1 MGIQNRDGA
10 LYFATG
16 VDNTGLYSGR
26 REAIGII
33 KAMAGE
39 ITSFDVFG
47 GIGISAGIAFAQA
60 AKGAY
65 DFEKQFQQSMKEV
78 ATLSSGI
85 KGSLTDYMNQVVEV
99 TREVPILAND
109 AAKALYQIV
118 SAGHD
123 GADGMK
129 ILEVSAKAAIG
140 GVTDT
145 ATAADGITTLLNAYK
160 LDVSQAEKISD
171 QLFTTVKL
179 CKTSFGELGQS
190 IAQAAPVAAAYGVE
204 IDQVLAA
211 VATLTKQGTPTA
223 QAMTQIRA
231 SIIAVSK
238 VLGDGAFDNR
248 TYQEALAEVAKQAG
262 GSESKLRELVPEVEA
277 VNAVLG
283 LTGINVKEAAGHL
296 KEMQN
301 ATGAAEEAFKEMA
314 SSAQNQLQLLQNNVT
329 AFLRPMGESILK
341 EVSGIASAF
350 NEAFA
355 SGDVEKSMKT
365 LGDLIVAVTSA
376 FVGYKGSLLAVNAAK
391 KIHASLIEMAR
402 YEMVLYRK
410 AVEAGTISEN
420 VLTAA
425 QVKQVATRK
434 AMITT
439 IKLHTAALKRNIAA
453 LATNPYVLAA
463 AAAAALGYAIYQV
476 ATAETAAEKATR
488 KYNEEQKRFLET
500 LDDRKQK
507 IEDLLRTI
515 QNETETEYA
524 QIKAYEE
531 LQKLSPA
538 LTNAYK
544 REELAILGT
553 AEAQKI
559 LNKERDNS
567 NYEHAVEQVA
577 KYKRLIENLSEVNDW
592 NDVDLFTRQEH
603 PTGSISDALKQD
615 LESLEK
621 WKKVLD
627 EYNRRKKEAEENS
640 KPIEVKLS
648 AAQTDLNQIQKEF
661 DKAKK
666 KLDEEQ
672 AKLEDNPFYVIPF
685 HIQIEV
691 DNLDSKLK
699 KTKDLIATLLGG
711 GEAESKAEPKN
722 YDFWDKQKKEADKVL
737 KSIDSSQKK
746 LMDAGNFTGI
756 DGSVVESYK
765 KNSDLLKEAEKELS
779 VYGSKQEDK
788 AEKLRQD
795 TEKYKQLLDK
805 NKREQS
811 RAEIDAQN
819 DVDQSIIDAMETGS
833 AKTLAQRKLNHKK
846 EIEAIRCEAE
856 DRKQQLIDAAKAEF
870 EANPANAKKSF
881 NINDF
886 LKDKSVQG
894 KFSQINEQADRKE
907 RSSNIMYNRGDDFSS
922 LLDEYQDYTDKRLA
936 IEKKYNDD
944 IMVLRKQREQAEKD
958 GNTSQ
963 VEQIDRSIAQA
974 TKEKGKSLMGLDYD
988 KLKESPEYVRAFE
1001 NLKET
1006 SSETLNSLLTQLESA
1021 KQTAAEVLS
1030 PDQLREYTTT
1040 IQDIMNELD
1049 ERNPFQALADRKQE
1063 LAEAEAELAEAKK
1076 NLDTVNSGGKVLTGT
1091 SLNKDTGKIEKTY
1104 LTSAEALEK
1113 YNKAKDKTVKAD
1125 AKVQTAEKKVDDVM
1139 GELFDSIKG
1148 VGNAI
1153 GGEAGEIINLIGDI
1167 GQFAL
1172 MAMDGVKTASETAST
1187 AVQTVEKA
1195 SVILAI
1201 ISAAIQIATKIASL
1215 FKSTDYMA
1223 EFRKEMEQLNYELEL
1238 AKLNA
1243 EISTD
1248 KNSIF
1253 GDDLWGNAIKNV
1265 DLAREA
1271 LDRYN
1276 GTLDKIKNRKIFTDF
1291 AGATAEAMGLK
1302 NTYKSLGDSI
1312 ANMQVK
1318 IQHKT
1323 WFRSAKYSSLKDAVP
1338 ELFNADGTVNQDAL
1352 EKFIGSDTFGK
1363 LSQENQQYLQEMSDY
1378 WKAYQ
1383 EAVEKVRDYLTDI
1396 FGELGGT
1403 LTDTLVDSWA
1413 NGTDAATAY
1422 YDSVS
1427 EMLESLGKQMI
1438 YSTIFGD
1445 IFEKAQQ
1452 KMLAVTQNADLS
1464 ADEKFKEYI
1473 KLLGGMTDEVL
1484 GKQGDFNALL
1494 EAYQQM
1500 AKDKGFDIFKPDDES
1515 EEKGVSGKL
1524 EAAMTEGTASELV
1537 GLWNMTA
1544 MDIRVLLNLSS
1555 EHFSECRRSWDITY
1569 SIWEETQKIASNTE
1583 RTANNTD
1590 GLVEKLEDGLKSVKD
1605 ELSEIRKNTKNNN
1618 SSRG

>member
-1 MGIQNRDGA
+1 MGIQNKEGA

-16 VDNTGLYSGR
+16 VDNTGLYSGK

-60 AKGAY
+60 AKGVY

-85 KGSLTDYMNQVVEV
+85 KGSLTDFMNQVIDV
-99 TREVPILAND
+99 TREVPVLANN

-129 ILEVSAKAAIG
+129 ILEAAAKAAIG
-140 GVTDT
+140 GVTET
-145 ATAADGITTLLNAYK
+145 AISADAITTILNAYK
-160 LDVSQAEKISD
+160 MDASKAQEVSD
-171 QLFTTVKL
+171 QLFTTVRL
-179 CKTSFGELGQS
+179 GKTDFGQLGTS
-190 IAQAAPVAAAYGVE
+190 IAQAAPIAASFG
-204 IDQVLAA
+204 IDIREVLAA
-211 VATLTKQGTPTA
+211 VASITKQGVPTA
-223 QAMTQIRA
+223 EAMTKIRA
-231 SIIAVSK
+231 AILGTANQ
-238 VLGDGAFDNR
+238 LGDAAFKGR
-248 TYQEALAEVAKQAG
+248 TFQEALQLIYDKAG
-262 GSESKLRELVPEVEA
+262 GSTMKMKELLGTDEA
-277 VNAVLG
+277 LQAALMV
-283 LTGINVKEAAGHL
+283 TG
-296 KEMQN
+296 QN
-301 ATGAAEEAFKEMA
+301 AQSAAKDLEEVGNSAGAAEAAFKEMA
-314 SSAQNQLQLLQNNVT
+314 SSAQNQVLLLQNNIV
-329 AFLRPMGESILK
+329 AALRPMGETILK
-341 EVSGIASAF
+341 EVSEIASSF
-350 NEAFA
+350 NEAFNNGNIQEA
-355 SGDVEKSMKT
+355 MKT
-365 LGDLIVAVTSA
+365 LGSLIVTVTSA
-376 FVGYKGSLLAVNAAK
+376 FVGYKGSILAVNTAKQAYAAITSIINK
-391 KIHASLIEMAR
+391 QRTIEIGKLTLSQGFYDA
-402 YEMVLYRK
+402 ESA
-410 AVEAGTISEN
+410 AVVKNTSSRIL
-420 VLTAA
+420 LT
-425 QVKQVATRK
+425 K
-434 AMITT
+434 
-439 IKLHTAALKRNIAA
+439 ALKAQFIAQ
-453 LATNPYVLAA
+453 LKSTSVMLSNPYVLAA

-559 LNKERDNS
+559 LNKEIERV
-567 NYEHAVEQVA
+567 NYEHIISEIDRVTKSMRTYQQQSGLNGNALENKSYYQSLKKELEQ
-577 KYKRLIENLSEVNDW
+577 YKN
-592 NDVDLFTRQEH
+592 
-603 PTGSISDALKQD
+603 A
-615 LESLEK
+615 
-621 WKKVLD
+621 LD
-627 EYNRRKKEAEENS
+627 EYNRIKKEAEENS

-672 AKLEDNPFYVIPF
+672 AKLKENPFYVIPF

-711 GEAESKAEPKN
+711 SEAESKAEPKN

-765 KNSDLLKEAEKELS
+765 KNSNLLKEAEKELS

-805 NKREQS
+805 NKRDQS

-819 DVDQSIIDAMETGS
+819 DVNQSVIDSMEIGS
-833 AKTLAQRKLNHKK
+833 AKIIAQRNLNHKK
-846 EIEAIRCEAE
+846 EIEAIHREAE

-881 NINDF
+881 NTIGF
-886 LKDKSVQG
+886 LKDKSVQE
-894 KFSQINEQADRKE
+894 KFSQIDEQAGRKE
-907 RSSNIMYNRGDDFSS
+907 RASNIIYNRGDDFTS

-944 IMVLRKQREQAEKD
+944 IAILRKLREQAEKD
-958 GNTSQ
+958 GNVSQ
-963 VEQIDRSIAQA
+963 LEQIDRSIAQA
-974 TKEKGKSLMGLDYD
+974 NKEKGKSLMGLDYD
-988 KLKESPEYVRAFE
+988 KLKESPEYIRAFE

-1006 SSETLNSLLTQLESA
+1006 SSETLNSLLAQLENA

-1030 PDQLREYTTT
+1030 PDQLREYTST

-1049 ERNPFQALADRKQE
+1049 ERNPFQALTDRKKE

-1076 NLDTVNSGGKVLTGT
+1076 NLDTVNSGGRVITGT

-1125 AKVQTAEKKVDDVM
+1125 AKVNEAERKVDDVM
-1139 GELFDSIKG
+1139 GELFDSIKNLG
-1148 VGNAI
+1148 SAI
-1153 GGEAGEIINLIGDI
+1153 GGEAGEIIGVIGDI

-1172 MAMDGVKTASETAST
+1172 MAMHGVESASETAST
-1187 AVQTVEKA
+1187 AIQTVEKA

-1215 FKSTDYMA
+1215 FNSTDHMA
-1223 EFRKEMEQLNYELEL
+1223 EFRKEMTKLNYELEL

-1253 GDDLWGNAIKNV
+1253 GDDLWGNAVKNV
-1265 DLAREA
+1265 NLAQEA
-1271 LDRYN
+1271 LEKYN
-1276 GTLDKIKNRKIFTDF
+1276 GTLDRISNRKKYTGLTALMAEVHGIKNSYD
-1291 AGATAEAMGLK
+1291 
-1302 NTYKSLGDSI
+1302 SLGDSI
-1312 ANMQVK
+1312 ADMQVK
-1318 IQHKT
+1318 VQHKT

-1352 EKFIGSDTFGK
+1352 EKFIGSDTFKK
-1363 LSQENQQYLQEMSDY
+1363 LSEENQKYLQEMSDY
-1378 WKAYQ
+1378 WKAYE
-1383 EAVEKVRDYLTDI
+1383 EAVDQVKDYLTDI
-1396 FGELGGT
+1396 FGDLGNT
-1403 LTDTLVDSWA
+1403 MSDALVDA
-1413 NGTDAATAY
+1413 FKNGTDAAKAFT
-1422 YDSVS
+1422 DSVS
-1427 EMLESLGKQMI
+1427 DMLETLAKQMI
-1438 YSTIFGD
+1438 YSVTLAPLI
-1445 IFEKAQQ
+1445 EQAQEQ
-1452 KMLAVTQNADLS
+1452 MLSVMKNGDLS
-1464 ADEKFKEYI
+1464 DEQKFNNYI
-1473 KLLGGMTDEVL
+1473 SILDGLTSGVL
-1484 GKQGDFNALL
+1484 GQQDAYNALL
-1494 EAYQQM
+1494 KKYQEM
-1500 AKDKGFDIFKPDDES
+1500 ASNQGLNIFKPDDES

>member
-33 KAMAGE
+33 KAMTSE
-39 ITSFDVFG
+39 ITSFDIFG

-85 KGSLTDYMNQVVEV
+85 KGSLTDFMNQVIEV

-123 GADGMK
+123 GAAGME
-129 ILEVSAKAAIG
+129 ILKVSAKAAIG
-140 GVTDT
+140 GVTAT
-145 ATAADGITTLLNAYK
+145 ATAADAITTILNAYK
-160 LDVSQAEKISD
+160 MDASKAKEVSD
-171 QLFTTVKL
+171 QLFTTVRL
-179 CKTSFGELGQS
+179 GKTDFGQLGTS
-190 IAQAAPVAAAYGVE
+190 IAQAAPIAASFG
-204 IDQVLAA
+204 IDIREVLAA
-211 VATLTKQGTPTA
+211 VASITKQGVPTA
-223 QAMTQIRA
+223 EAMTKIRA
-231 SIIAVSK
+231 AILGTANQ
-238 VLGDGAFDNR
+238 LGDAAFKGR
-248 TYQEALAEVAKQAG
+248 TFQEALQLIYDKAG
-262 GSESKLRELVPEVEA
+262 GSTMKMKELLGTDEA
-277 VNAVLG
+277 LQAALMV
-283 LTGINVKEAAGHL
+283 TG
-296 KEMQN
+296 QN
-301 ATGAAEEAFKEMA
+301 AQSAAKDLEEVGNSAGAAEAAFQEMA
-314 SSAQNQLQLLQNNVT
+314 SSAQNQLQLLQNNIT
-329 AFLRPMGESILK
+329 AFLRPMGETILK
-341 EVSGIASAF
+341 EISEIASSF
-350 NEAFA
+350 NEAFNN
-355 SGDVEKSMKT
+355 GDVQASMKT
-365 LGDLIVAVTSA
+365 LGSLIVTVTSA
-376 FVGYKGSLLAVNAAK
+376 FIGYKGSILAVSTAKQAYAAVTSIINK
-391 KIHASLIEMAR
+391 QRTIEIGKLTLSQGFYDA
-402 YEMVLYRK
+402 ESA
-410 AVEAGTISEN
+410 AVVKNTSSRIL
-420 VLTAA
+420 LT
-425 QVKQVATRK
+425 K
-434 AMITT
+434 
-439 IKLHTAALKRNIAA
+439 ALKAQFIAQLKSA
-453 LATNPYVLAA
+453 SAMLTNPYVLAA

-515 QNETETEYA
+515 QDETQTEYA

-559 LNKERDNS
+559 LNKEIERV
-567 NYEHAVEQVA
+567 NYEHIISEIDRVTKSMRTYQQQSGLSGNALENKSYYQSLKKELEQ
-577 KYKRLIENLSEVNDW
+577 YKND
-592 NDVDLFTRQEH
+592 
-603 PTGSISDALKQD
+603 
-615 LESLEK
+615 
-621 WKKVLD
+621 LD
-627 EYNRRKKEAEENS
+627 EYNRIKKEAEENA
-640 KPIEVKLS
+640 KPVKVKLFE
-648 AAQTDLNQIQKEF
+648 AQTDLNQIQKEF

-672 AKLEDNPFYVIPF
+672 SKLKENPFYVIPF

-756 DGSVVESYK
+756 DDSVVESYK
-765 KNSDLLKEAEKELS
+765 KNSNLLKEAEKELS

-846 EIEAIRCEAE
+846 EIEAIRREAE

-894 KFSQINEQADRKE
+894 KFSQIDEQADRKE

-1063 LAEAEAELAEAKK
+1063 LAEAEAELAETKK

-1091 SLNKDTGKIEKTY
+1091 SLNKDTGKIERTY

-1153 GGEAGEIINLIGDI
+1153 GGEAGEIINLIVDI

-1253 GDDLWGNAIKNV
+1253 GDDLWGNAVKNV
-1265 DLAREA
+1265 NLAQEA
-1271 LDRYN
+1271 LEKYN
-1276 GTLDKIKNRKIFTDF
+1276 GTLDRISNRKKYTGLTALMAEVNGIKNSYD
-1291 AGATAEAMGLK
+1291 
-1302 NTYKSLGDSI
+1302 SLGDSI
-1312 ANMQVK
+1312 ADMQVK
-1318 IQHKT
+1318 VQHKT

-1352 EKFIGSDTFGK
+1352 EKFIGSDTFKK
-1363 LSQENQQYLQEMSDY
+1363 LSEENQKYLQEMSDY
-1378 WKAYQ
+1378 WKAYE
-1383 EAVEKVRDYLTDI
+1383 EAVDQVKDYLTDI
-1396 FGELGGT
+1396 FGDLGNT
-1403 LTDTLVDSWA
+1403 MSDALVDA
-1413 NGTDAATAY
+1413 FKNGTDAAKAFT
-1422 YDSVS
+1422 DSVS
-1427 EMLESLGKQMI
+1427 DMLETLAKQMI
-1438 YSTIFGD
+1438 YSVTLTPLI
-1445 IFEKAQQ
+1445 EQAQEQ
-1452 KMLAVTQNADLS
+1452 MLSVMKNGDLS
-1464 ADEKFKEYI
+1464 DEQKFNNYI
-1473 KLLGGMTDEVL
+1473 SILDGLTSGVL
-1484 GKQGDFNALL
+1484 GQQDAYNALL
-1494 EAYQQM
+1494 KKYQEM
-1500 AKDKGFDIFKPDDES
+1500 ASNQGLDIFKPDDES

>member
-1 MGIQNRDGA
+1 MGIQNKDGA

-16 VDNTGLYSGR
+16 VDNTGLYSGK

-65 DFEKQFQQSMKEV
+65 DFEKLFQQSMKEV

-85 KGSLTDYMNQVVEV
+85 KGSLTDFMNQVVDV
-99 TREVPILAND
+99 TREVPVLANN

-129 ILEVSAKAAIG
+129 ILEASAKAAIG
-140 GVTDT
+140 GVTET
-145 ATAADGITTLLNAYK
+145 ATAADAITTILNAYK
-160 LDVSQAEKISD
+160 MDASKAQEVSD
-171 QLFTTVKL
+171 QLFTTVRL
-179 CKTSFGELGQS
+179 GKTDFGQLGTS
-190 IAQAAPVAAAYGVE
+190 IAQAAPIAASFG
-204 IDQVLAA
+204 IDIREVLAA
-211 VATLTKQGTPTA
+211 VASITKQGVPTA
-223 QAMTQIRA
+223 EAMTKIRA
-231 SIIAVSK
+231 AILGTANQ
-238 VLGDGAFDNR
+238 LGDAAFKGR
-248 TYQEALAEVAKQAG
+248 TFQEALQLIYDKAG
-262 GSESKLRELVPEVEA
+262 GSTMKMKELLGTDEA
-277 VNAVLG
+277 LQAALMV
-283 LTGINVKEAAGHL
+283 TG
-296 KEMQN
+296 QN
-301 ATGAAEEAFKEMA
+301 AQSAAKDLEEVGNSAGAAEAAFKEMA
-314 SSAQNQLQLLQNNVT
+314 SSAQNQVQLLQNNIV
-329 AFLRPMGESILK
+329 AALRPMGETILK
-341 EVSGIASAF
+341 EVSEIASSF
-350 NEAFA
+350 NEAFNN
-355 SGDVEKSMKT
+355 GDVQESMKT
-365 LGDLIVAVTSA
+365 LGDLIVIVTSA
-376 FVGYKGSLLAVNAAK
+376 LVGYKGSIIAVNAMK
-391 KIHASLIEMAR
+391 KIHVSLIEMTR
-402 YEMVLYRK
+402 YEMLLYRK

-425 QVKQVATRK
+425 QVKQMATRK

-439 IKLHTAALKRNIAA
+439 IKLHTATLKRNIAA

-559 LNKERDNS
+559 LNKEIERV
-567 NYEHAVEQVA
+567 NYEHIISEIDRVTKSMRTYQQQSGLNGNALENKSYYQSLKKELEQ
-577 KYKRLIENLSEVNDW
+577 YKN
-592 NDVDLFTRQEH
+592 
-603 PTGSISDALKQD
+603 A
-615 LESLEK
+615 
-621 WKKVLD
+621 LD
-627 EYNRRKKEAEENS
+627 EYNRIKKEAEENS

-672 AKLEDNPFYVIPF
+672 AKLKENPFYVIPF

-711 GEAESKAEPKN
+711 SEAESKAEPKN

-746 LMDAGNFTGI
+746 LMDTGNFTGI

-765 KNSDLLKEAEKELS
+765 KNSNLLKEAEKELS

-805 NKREQS
+805 NKRDQS

-819 DVDQSIIDAMETGS
+819 DVNQSVIDSMEIGS
-833 AKTLAQRKLNHKK
+833 AKIIAQRNLNHKK
-846 EIEAIRCEAE
+846 EIEAIHREAE

-881 NINDF
+881 NTIGF
-886 LKDKSVQG
+886 LKDKSVQE
-894 KFSQINEQADRKE
+894 KFSQIDEQAGRKE
-907 RSSNIMYNRGDDFSS
+907 RASNIIYNRGDDFTS

-944 IMVLRKQREQAEKD
+944 IAILRKLREQAEKD
-958 GNTSQ
+958 DNVSQ
-963 VEQIDRSIAQA
+963 LEQIDRSIAQA
-974 TKEKGKSLMGLDYD
+974 NKEKGKSLMGLDYD
-988 KLKESPEYVRAFE
+988 KLKESPEYIRAFE

-1006 SSETLNSLLTQLESA
+1006 SSETLNSLLAQLENA

-1030 PDQLREYTTT
+1030 PDQLREYTST

-1049 ERNPFQALADRKQE
+1049 ERNPFQALTDRKKE

-1076 NLDTVNSGGKVLTGT
+1076 NLDTVNSGGRVITGT

-1125 AKVQTAEKKVDDVM
+1125 AKVHEAERKVDDVM
-1139 GELFDSIKG
+1139 GELFDSIKNLG
-1148 VGNAI
+1148 SAI
-1153 GGEAGEIINLIGDI
+1153 GGEAGEIIGVIGDI

-1172 MAMDGVKTASETAST
+1172 MAMHGVESASETAST
-1187 AVQTVEKA
+1187 AIQTVEKA

-1215 FKSTDYMA
+1215 FNSTDHMA
-1223 EFRKEMEQLNYELEL
+1223 EFRKEMTKLNYELEL

-1253 GDDLWGNAIKNV
+1253 GDDLWGNAVKNV
-1265 DLAREA
+1265 NLAQEA
-1271 LDRYN
+1271 LEKYN
-1276 GTLDKIKNRKIFTDF
+1276 GTLDRISNRTKYTGLTALMAEVHGIKNSYD
-1291 AGATAEAMGLK
+1291 
-1302 NTYKSLGDSI
+1302 SLGDSI
-1312 ANMQVK
+1312 ADMQVK
-1318 IQHKT
+1318 VQHKT

-1352 EKFIGSDTFGK
+1352 EKFIGSDTFKK
-1363 LSQENQQYLQEMSDY
+1363 LSEENQKYLQEMSDY
-1378 WKAYQ
+1378 WKAYE
-1383 EAVEKVRDYLTDI
+1383 EAVDQVKDYLTDI
-1396 FGELGGT
+1396 FGDLGNT
-1403 LTDTLVDSWA
+1403 MSDALVDA
-1413 NGTDAATAY
+1413 FKNGTDAAKAFT
-1422 YDSVS
+1422 DSVS
-1427 EMLESLGKQMI
+1427 DMLETLAKQMI
-1438 YSTIFGD
+1438 YSVTLAPLI
-1445 IFEKAQQ
+1445 EQAQEQ
-1452 KMLAVTQNADLS
+1452 MLSVMKNGDLS
-1464 ADEKFKEYI
+1464 DEQKFNNYI
-1473 KLLGGMTDEVL
+1473 SILDGLTSGVL
-1484 GKQGDFNALL
+1484 GQQDAYNALL
-1494 EAYQQM
+1494 KKYQEM
-1500 AKDKGFDIFKPDDES
+1500 ASNQGLDIFKPDDES

>member
-85 KGSLTDYMNQVVEV
+85 KGSLTDYMNQVMEV

-145 ATAADGITTLLNAYK
+145 VTAADGITTLLNAYK

-179 CKTSFGELGQS
+179 GKTSFGELGQS

-515 QNETETEYA
+515 QNETETEYT

-559 LNKERDNS
+559 LNKEIERA
-567 NYEHAVEQVA
+567 NYEHIISEIDRVTKSMRTYQQQSGLSGNALENKSYYQSLRKELEQ
-577 KYKRLIENLSEVNDW
+577 YKND
-592 NDVDLFTRQEH
+592 
-603 PTGSISDALKQD
+603 
-615 LESLEK
+615 
-621 WKKVLD
+621 LD
-627 EYNRRKKEAEENS
+627 EYNRIKKEAEENA
-640 KPIEVKLS
+640 KPVKVKLFE
-648 AAQTDLNQIQKEF
+648 AQTDLNQIQKEF

-1276 GTLDKIKNRKIFTDF
+1276 GTLDKIKNRKIFTGF

-1413 NGTDAATAY
+1413 NGTDAAAAY

>member
-1 MGIQNRDGA
+1 MGIQNKEGA

-16 VDNTGLYSGR
+16 VDNTGLYSGK

-85 KGSLTDYMNQVVEV
+85 KGSLTDFMNQVIDV
-99 TREVPILAND
+99 TREVPVLANN

-129 ILEVSAKAAIG
+129 ILEAAAKAAIG
-140 GVTDT
+140 GVTET
-145 ATAADGITTLLNAYK
+145 AISADAITTILNAYK
-160 LDVSQAEKISD
+160 MDASKAQEVSD
-171 QLFTTVKL
+171 QLFTTVRL
-179 CKTSFGELGQS
+179 GKTDFGQLGTS
-190 IAQAAPVAAAYGVE
+190 IAQAAPIAASFG
-204 IDQVLAA
+204 IDIREVLAA
-211 VATLTKQGTPTA
+211 VASITKQGVPTA
-223 QAMTQIRA
+223 EAMTKIRA
-231 SIIAVSK
+231 AILGTANQ
-238 VLGDGAFDNR
+238 LGDAAFKGR
-248 TYQEALAEVAKQAG
+248 TFQEALQLIYDKAG
-262 GSESKLRELVPEVEA
+262 GSTMKMKELLGTDEA
-277 VNAVLG
+277 LQAALMV
-283 LTGINVKEAAGHL
+283 TG
-296 KEMQN
+296 QN
-301 ATGAAEEAFKEMA
+301 AQSAAKDLEEVGNSAGAAEAAFKEMA
-314 SSAQNQLQLLQNNVT
+314 SSAQNQVQLLQNNIV
-329 AFLRPMGESILK
+329 AALRPMGETILK
-341 EVSGIASAF
+341 EVSEIASSF
-350 NEAFA
+350 NEAFNN
-355 SGDVEKSMKT
+355 GDVQESMKT
-365 LGDLIVAVTSA
+365 LGNLIVIVTSA
-376 FVGYKGSLLAVNAAK
+376 LVGYKGSIIAVNAMK
-391 KIHASLIEMAR
+391 KIHVSLIEMTR
-402 YEMVLYRK
+402 YEMLLYRK

-425 QVKQVATRK
+425 QVKQMATRK
-434 AMITT
+434 AMVTT

-453 LATNPYVLAA
+453 LATNPYILAA

-507 IEDLLRTI
+507 IEYLLRTI

-615 LESLEK
+615 MESLEK

-627 EYNRRKKEAEENS
+627 EYNRIKKEAEENS

-672 AKLEDNPFYVIPF
+672 AKLKENPFYVIPF

-765 KNSDLLKEAEKELS
+765 KNSNLLKEAEKELS

-805 NKREQS
+805 NKRDQS

-819 DVDQSIIDAMETGS
+819 DVNQSVIDSMEIGS
-833 AKTLAQRKLNHKK
+833 AKIIAQRNLNHKK
-846 EIEAIRCEAE
+846 EIEAIHREAE

-881 NINDF
+881 NTIGF
-886 LKDKSVQG
+886 LKDKSVQE
-894 KFSQINEQADRKE
+894 KFSQIDEQAGRKE
-907 RSSNIMYNRGDDFSS
+907 RASNIIYNRGDDFTS

-944 IMVLRKQREQAEKD
+944 IAILRKLREQAEKD
-958 GNTSQ
+958 GNVSQ

-974 TKEKGKSLMGLDYD
+974 NEEKGKSLMGLDYD
-988 KLKESPEYVRAFE
+988 KLKESPEYIRAFE

-1006 SSETLNSLLTQLESA
+1006 SSETLNSLLAQLENA

-1030 PDQLREYTTT
+1030 PDQLREYTST

-1049 ERNPFQALADRKQE
+1049 ERNPFQALTDRKKE

-1076 NLDTVNSGGKVLTGT
+1076 NLDTVNSGGRVITGT

-1125 AKVQTAEKKVDDVM
+1125 AKVHEAERKVDDVM
-1139 GELFDSIKG
+1139 GELFDSIKNLG
-1148 VGNAI
+1148 SAI
-1153 GGEAGEIINLIGDI
+1153 GGEAGEIIGVIGDI

-1172 MAMDGVKTASETAST
+1172 MAMHGVESASETAST
-1187 AVQTVEKA
+1187 AIQTVEKA

-1215 FKSTDYMA
+1215 FNSTDHMA
-1223 EFRKEMEQLNYELEL
+1223 EFRKEMTKLNYELEL

-1253 GDDLWGNAIKNV
+1253 GDDLWGNAVKNV
-1265 DLAREA
+1265 NLAQEA
-1271 LDRYN
+1271 LEKYN
-1276 GTLDKIKNRKIFTDF
+1276 GTLDRISNRKKYTGLTALMAEVKGIKNSYD
-1291 AGATAEAMGLK
+1291 
-1302 NTYKSLGDSI
+1302 SLGASI
-1312 ANMQVK
+1312 ADMQVK
-1318 IQHKT
+1318 VQHKT
-1323 WFRSAKYSSLKDAVP
+1323 WFRSAKYSSLKDSVP
-1338 ELFNADGTVNQDAL
+1338 ELFNADGTVNQTAL

-1363 LSQENQQYLQEMSDY
+1363 LSEENQKYLQEMSDY
-1378 WKAYQ
+1378 WKTYE
-1383 EAVEKVRDYLTDI
+1383 EAVDQVKDYLTDI
-1396 FGELGGT
+1396 FGDLGNT
-1403 LTDTLVDSWA
+1403 MSDALVDA
-1413 NGTDAATAY
+1413 FKNGTDAAKAFT
-1422 YDSVS
+1422 DSVS
-1427 EMLESLGKQMI
+1427 DMLETLAKQMI
-1438 YSTIFGD
+1438 YSVTLAPLI
-1445 IFEKAQQ
+1445 EQAQEQ
-1452 KMLAVTQNADLS
+1452 MLGVMKNGDLS
-1464 ADEKFKEYI
+1464 DEQKFNNYI
-1473 KLLGGMTDEVL
+1473 SILDGLTSGVL
-1484 GKQGDFNALL
+1484 GQQDAYNALL
-1494 EAYQQM
+1494 KKYQEM
-1500 AKDKGFDIFKPDDES
+1500 ASNQGLDIFKPDDES
-1515 EEKGVSGKL
+1515 EENGVSGKL

-1544 MDIRVLLNLSS
+1544 MDIRALLNLSS

>member
-1 MGIQNRDGA
+1 MGIQNKDGA

-16 VDNTGLYSGR
+16 VDNTGLYSGK

-85 KGSLTDYMNQVVEV
+85 KGSLTDFMNQVIDV
-99 TREVPILAND
+99 TREVPVLANN

-129 ILEVSAKAAIG
+129 ILEAAAKAAIG
-140 GVTDT
+140 GVTET
-145 ATAADGITTLLNAYK
+145 AISADAITTILNAYK
-160 LDVSQAEKISD
+160 MDASKAQEVSD
-171 QLFTTVKL
+171 QLFTTVRL
-179 CKTSFGELGQS
+179 GKTDFGQLGTS
-190 IAQAAPVAAAYGVE
+190 IAQAAPIAASFGIDIRE
-204 IDQVLAA
+204 ILAA
-211 VATLTKQGTPTA
+211 VASITKQGVPTA
-223 QAMTQIRA
+223 EAMTKIRA
-231 SIIAVSK
+231 AILGTANQ
-238 VLGDGAFDNR
+238 LGDAAFKGR
-248 TYQEALAEVAKQAG
+248 TFQEALQLIYDKAG
-262 GSESKLRELVPEVEA
+262 GSTMKMKELLGTDEA
-277 VNAVLG
+277 LQAALMV
-283 LTGINVKEAAGHL
+283 TG
-296 KEMQN
+296 QN
-301 ATGAAEEAFKEMA
+301 AQSAAKDLEEVGNSAGAAEAAFQEMA
-314 SSAQNQLQLLQNNVT
+314 SSAQNQLQLLQNNIT
-329 AFLRPMGESILK
+329 AFLRPMGETILK
-341 EVSGIASAF
+341 EISEIASSF
-350 NEAFA
+350 NEAFNN
-355 SGDVEKSMKT
+355 GDVQASMKT
-365 LGDLIVAVTSA
+365 LGSLIVTVTSA
-376 FVGYKGSLLAVNAAK
+376 FIGYKGSILAVSTAKQAYAAVTSIINK
-391 KIHASLIEMAR
+391 QRTIEIGKLTLSQGFYDA
-402 YEMVLYRK
+402 ESA
-410 AVEAGTISEN
+410 AVVKNTSSRIL
-420 VLTAA
+420 LT
-425 QVKQVATRK
+425 K
-434 AMITT
+434 
-439 IKLHTAALKRNIAA
+439 ALKAQFIAQLKSA
-453 LATNPYVLAA
+453 SAMLTNPYVLAA

-515 QNETETEYA
+515 QDETQTEYA

-559 LNKERDNS
+559 LNKEIERV
-567 NYEHAVEQVA
+567 NYEHIISEIDRVTKSMRTYQQQSGLSGNALENKSYYQSLKKELEQ
-577 KYKRLIENLSEVNDW
+577 YKND
-592 NDVDLFTRQEH
+592 
-603 PTGSISDALKQD
+603 
-615 LESLEK
+615 
-621 WKKVLD
+621 LD
-627 EYNRRKKEAEENS
+627 EYNRIKKEAEENA
-640 KPIEVKLS
+640 KPVKVKLFE
-648 AAQTDLNQIQKEF
+648 AQTDLNQIQKEF

-672 AKLEDNPFYVIPF
+672 SKLKENPFYVIPF

-765 KNSDLLKEAEKELS
+765 KNSNLLKEAEKELS

-795 TEKYKQLLDK
+795 TEKYKQLLDN
-805 NKREQS
+805 NKRDQS
-811 RAEIDAQN
+811 RAEVDAQN

-846 EIEAIRCEAE
+846 EIEAIRREAE

-881 NINDF
+881 NINDL

-894 KFSQINEQADRKE
+894 KFSQIDEQADRKE

-1253 GDDLWGNAIKNV
+1253 GDDLWGNAVKNV
-1265 DLAREA
+1265 NLAQEA
-1271 LDRYN
+1271 LEKYN
-1276 GTLDKIKNRKIFTDF
+1276 GTLDRISNRKKYTGLTALMAEVNGIKNSYD
-1291 AGATAEAMGLK
+1291 
-1302 NTYKSLGDSI
+1302 SLGESI
-1312 ANMQVK
+1312 ADMQVK
-1318 IQHKT
+1318 VQHKT

-1352 EKFIGSDTFGK
+1352 EKFIGSDTFKK
-1363 LSQENQQYLQEMSDY
+1363 LSEENQKYLQEMSDY
-1378 WKAYQ
+1378 WKAYE
-1383 EAVEKVRDYLTDI
+1383 EAVDQVKDYLTDI
-1396 FGELGGT
+1396 FGELGNT
-1403 LTDTLVDSWA
+1403 MSDALVDA
-1413 NGTDAATAY
+1413 FKNGTDAAKAFT
-1422 YDSVS
+1422 DSVS
-1427 EMLESLGKQMI
+1427 DMLETLAKQMI
-1438 YSTIFGD
+1438 YSVTLAPLI
-1445 IFEKAQQ
+1445 EQAQEQ
-1452 KMLAVTQNADLS
+1452 MLSVMKNSDLS
-1464 ADEKFKEYI
+1464 DEQKFNNYI
-1473 KLLGGMTDEVL
+1473 SILDGLTSGVL
-1484 GKQGDFNALL
+1484 GQQDAYNALL
-1494 EAYQQM
+1494 KKYQEM
-1500 AKDKGFDIFKPDDES
+1500 ASNKGLDIFKPDDES

>member
-1 MGIQNRDGA
+1 MGIQNKDGA

-16 VDNTGLYSGR
+16 VDNTGLYSGK

-85 KGSLTDYMNQVVEV
+85 KGSLTDFMNQVIDV
-99 TREVPILAND
+99 TREVPVLANN

-129 ILEVSAKAAIG
+129 ILEAAAKAAIG
-140 GVTDT
+140 GVTET
-145 ATAADGITTLLNAYK
+145 AISADAITTILNAYK
-160 LDVSQAEKISD
+160 MDASKAQEVSD
-171 QLFTTVKL
+171 QLFTTVRL
-179 CKTSFGELGQS
+179 GKTDFGQLGTS
-190 IAQAAPVAAAYGVE
+190 IAQAAPIAASFGIDIRE
-204 IDQVLAA
+204 ILAA
-211 VATLTKQGTPTA
+211 VASITKQGVPTA
-223 QAMTQIRA
+223 EAMTKIRA
-231 SIIAVSK
+231 AILGTANQ
-238 VLGDGAFDNR
+238 LGDAAFKGR
-248 TYQEALAEVAKQAG
+248 TFQEALQLIYDKAG
-262 GSESKLRELVPEVEA
+262 GSTMKMKELLGTDEA
-277 VNAVLG
+277 LQAALMV
-283 LTGINVKEAAGHL
+283 TG
-296 KEMQN
+296 QN
-301 ATGAAEEAFKEMA
+301 AQSAAKDLEEVGNSAGAAEAAFQEMA
-314 SSAQNQLQLLQNNVT
+314 SSAQNQLQLLQNNIT
-329 AFLRPMGESILK
+329 AFLRPMGETILK
-341 EVSGIASAF
+341 EISEIASSF
-350 NEAFA
+350 NEAFNN
-355 SGDVEKSMKT
+355 GDVQASMKT
-365 LGDLIVAVTSA
+365 LGSLIVTVTSA
-376 FVGYKGSLLAVNAAK
+376 FIGYKGSILAVSTAKQAYAAVTSIINK
-391 KIHASLIEMAR
+391 QRTIEIGKLTLSQGFYDA
-402 YEMVLYRK
+402 ESA
-410 AVEAGTISEN
+410 AVVKNTSSRIL
-420 VLTAA
+420 LT
-425 QVKQVATRK
+425 K
-434 AMITT
+434 
-439 IKLHTAALKRNIAA
+439 ALKAQFIAQLKSA
-453 LATNPYVLAA
+453 SAMLTNPYVLAA

-515 QNETETEYA
+515 QDETQTEYA

-559 LNKERDNS
+559 LNKEIERV
-567 NYEHAVEQVA
+567 NYEHIISEIDRVTKSMRTYQQQSGLSGNALENKSYYQSLKKELEQ
-577 KYKRLIENLSEVNDW
+577 YKND
-592 NDVDLFTRQEH
+592 
-603 PTGSISDALKQD
+603 
-615 LESLEK
+615 
-621 WKKVLD
+621 LD
-627 EYNRRKKEAEENS
+627 EYNRIKKEAEENA
-640 KPIEVKLS
+640 KPVKVKLFE
-648 AAQTDLNQIQKEF
+648 AQTDLNQIQKEF

-672 AKLEDNPFYVIPF
+672 SKLKENPFYVIPF

-765 KNSDLLKEAEKELS
+765 KNSNLLKEAEKELS

-795 TEKYKQLLDK
+795 TEKYKQLLDN
-805 NKREQS
+805 NKRDQS
-811 RAEIDAQN
+811 RAEVDAQN

-846 EIEAIRCEAE
+846 EIEAIRREAE

-881 NINDF
+881 NINDL

-894 KFSQINEQADRKE
+894 KFSQIDEQADRKE

-1253 GDDLWGNAIKNV
+1253 GDDLWGNAVKNV

-1276 GTLDKIKNRKIFTDF
+1276 GTLDKIKNRKIFTGF

-1427 EMLESLGKQMI
+1427 EMLENLGKQMI

>member
-1 MGIQNRDGA
+1 MGIQNKDGA

-16 VDNTGLYSGR
+16 VDNTGLYSGK

-85 KGSLTDYMNQVVEV
+85 KGSLTDFMNQVIDV
-99 TREVPILAND
+99 TREVPVLANN

-129 ILEVSAKAAIG
+129 ILEAAAKAAIG
-140 GVTDT
+140 GVTET
-145 ATAADGITTLLNAYK
+145 AISADAITTILNAYK
-160 LDVSQAEKISD
+160 MDASKAQEVSD
-171 QLFTTVKL
+171 QLFTTVRL
-179 CKTSFGELGQS
+179 GKTDFGQQGTS
-190 IAQAAPVAAAYGVE
+190 IAQAAPIAASFGIDIRE
-204 IDQVLAA
+204 ILAA
-211 VATLTKQGTPTA
+211 VASITKQGVPTA
-223 QAMTQIRA
+223 EAMTKIRA
-231 SIIAVSK
+231 AILGTANQ
-238 VLGDGAFDNR
+238 LGDAAFKGR
-248 TYQEALAEVAKQAG
+248 TFQEALQLIYDKAG
-262 GSESKLRELVPEVEA
+262 GSTMKMKELLGTDEA
-277 VNAVLG
+277 LQAALMV
-283 LTGINVKEAAGHL
+283 TG
-296 KEMQN
+296 QN
-301 ATGAAEEAFKEMA
+301 AQSAAKDLEEVGNSAGAAEAAFQEMA
-314 SSAQNQLQLLQNNVT
+314 SSAQNQLQLLQNNIT
-329 AFLRPMGESILK
+329 AFLRPMGETILK
-341 EVSGIASAF
+341 EISEIASSF
-350 NEAFA
+350 NEAFNN
-355 SGDVEKSMKT
+355 GDVQASMKT
-365 LGDLIVAVTSA
+365 LGSLIVTVTSA
-376 FVGYKGSLLAVNAAK
+376 FIGYKGSILAVSTAKQAYAAVTSIINK
-391 KIHASLIEMAR
+391 QRTIEIGKLTLSQGFYDA
-402 YEMVLYRK
+402 ESA
-410 AVEAGTISEN
+410 AVVKNTSSRIL
-420 VLTAA
+420 LT
-425 QVKQVATRK
+425 K
-434 AMITT
+434 
-439 IKLHTAALKRNIAA
+439 ALKAQFIAQLKSA
-453 LATNPYVLAA
+453 SAMLTNPYVLAA

-515 QNETETEYA
+515 QDETQTEYA

-559 LNKERDNS
+559 LNKEIERI
-567 NYEHAVEQVA
+567 NYEHIISEIDRVTKSMRTYQQQSGLSGNALENKSYYQSLKKELEQ
-577 KYKRLIENLSEVNDW
+577 YKND
-592 NDVDLFTRQEH
+592 
-603 PTGSISDALKQD
+603 
-615 LESLEK
+615 
-621 WKKVLD
+621 LD
-627 EYNRRKKEAEENS
+627 EYNRIKKEAEENA
-640 KPIEVKLS
+640 KPVKVKLFE
-648 AAQTDLNQIQKEF
+648 AQTDLNQIQKEF

-672 AKLEDNPFYVIPF
+672 AKLKENPFYVIPF

-699 KTKDLIATLLGG
+699 KTKDLIATLLG

-765 KNSDLLKEAEKELS
+765 KNSNLLKEAEKELS

-788 AEKLRQD
+788 AEKLRQE
-795 TEKYKQLLDK
+795 TEKYKQLLDN
-805 NKREQS
+805 NKRDQS
-811 RAEIDAQN
+811 RAEVDAQN
-819 DVDQSIIDAMETGS
+819 EVDQSIIDAMETGS

-846 EIEAIRCEAE
+846 EIEAIRREAE

-894 KFSQINEQADRKE
+894 KFSQIDEQADRKE

-1276 GTLDKIKNRKIFTDF
+1276 GTLDRISNRKKYTGLTALMAEVNGIKNSYD
-1291 AGATAEAMGLK
+1291 
-1302 NTYKSLGDSI
+1302 SLGESI
-1312 ANMQVK
+1312 ADMQVK
-1318 IQHKT
+1318 VQHKT

-1352 EKFIGSDTFGK
+1352 EKFIGSDTFKK
-1363 LSQENQQYLQEMSDY
+1363 LSEENQKYLQEMSDY
-1378 WKAYQ
+1378 WKAYE
-1383 EAVEKVRDYLTDI
+1383 EAVDQVKDYLTDI
-1396 FGELGGT
+1396 FGELGNT
-1403 LTDTLVDSWA
+1403 MSDALVDA
-1413 NGTDAATAY
+1413 FKNGTDAAKAFT
-1422 YDSVS
+1422 DSVS
-1427 EMLESLGKQMI
+1427 DMLETLAKQMI
-1438 YSTIFGD
+1438 YSVTLAPLI
-1445 IFEKAQQ
+1445 EQAQEQ
-1452 KMLAVTQNADLS
+1452 MLSVMKNSDLS
-1464 ADEKFKEYI
+1464 DEQKFNNYI
-1473 KLLGGMTDEVL
+1473 SILDGLTSGVL
-1484 GKQGDFNALL
+1484 GQQDAYNALL
-1494 EAYQQM
+1494 KKYQEM
-1500 AKDKGFDIFKPDDES
+1500 ASNKGLDIFKPDDES

>member
-1 MGIQNRDGA
+1 MGIQNKEGA

-16 VDNTGLYSGR
+16 VDNTGLYSGK

-85 KGSLTDYMNQVVEV
+85 KGSLTDFMNQVIDV
-99 TREVPILAND
+99 TREVPVLANN

-129 ILEVSAKAAIG
+129 ILEAAAKAAIG
-140 GVTDT
+140 GVTET
-145 ATAADGITTLLNAYK
+145 AISADAITTILNAYK
-160 LDVSQAEKISD
+160 MDASKAQEVSD
-171 QLFTTVKL
+171 QLFTTVRL
-179 CKTSFGELGQS
+179 GKTDFGQLGTS
-190 IAQAAPVAAAYGVE
+190 IAQAAPIAASFG
-204 IDQVLAA
+204 IDIREVLAA
-211 VATLTKQGTPTA
+211 VASITKQGVPTA
-223 QAMTQIRA
+223 EAMTKIRA
-231 SIIAVSK
+231 AILGTANQ
-238 VLGDGAFDNR
+238 LGDAAFKGR
-248 TYQEALAEVAKQAG
+248 TFQEALQLIYDKAG
-262 GSESKLRELVPEVEA
+262 GSTMKMKELLGTDEA
-277 VNAVLG
+277 LQAALMV
-283 LTGINVKEAAGHL
+283 TG
-296 KEMQN
+296 QN
-301 ATGAAEEAFKEMA
+301 AQSAAKDLEEVGNSAGAAEAAFKEMA
-314 SSAQNQLQLLQNNVT
+314 SSAQNQVQLLQNNIV
-329 AFLRPMGESILK
+329 AALRPMGETILK
-341 EVSGIASAF
+341 EVSEIASSFNKAF
-350 NEAFA
+350 DNGNVQEA
-355 SGDVEKSMKT
+355 MKT
-365 LGDLIVAVTSA
+365 LGSLIVTVTSA
-376 FVGYKGSLLAVNAAK
+376 FVGYKGSILAVSTAKQAYAAITSIINK
-391 KIHASLIEMAR
+391 QRTIEIGKLTLSQGFYDA
-402 YEMVLYRK
+402 ESA
-410 AVEAGTISEN
+410 AVVKNTSSRIL
-420 VLTAA
+420 LT
-425 QVKQVATRK
+425 K
-434 AMITT
+434 
-439 IKLHTAALKRNIAA
+439 ALKAQFIAQLKSTSA
-453 LATNPYVLAA
+453 MLTNPYVLAA

-559 LNKERDNS
+559 LNKEIERL
-567 NYEHAVEQVA
+567 NYEHIITEIDRITKSMRTYQQQSGLSGNALDNKSYYQSLKKELEQ
-577 KYKRLIENLSEVNDW
+577 YKSKL
-592 NDVDLFTRQEH
+592 
-603 PTGSISDALKQD
+603 A
-615 LESLEK
+615 
-621 WKKVLD
+621 
-627 EYNRRKKEAEENS
+627 EYNRIKKEAEENS

-672 AKLEDNPFYVIPF
+672 AKLKENPFYVIPF

-765 KNSDLLKEAEKELS
+765 KNSNLLKEAEKELS

-805 NKREQS
+805 NKRDQS

-819 DVDQSIIDAMETGS
+819 DVNQSVIDSMEIGS
-833 AKTLAQRKLNHKK
+833 AKIIAQRNLNHKK
-846 EIEAIRCEAE
+846 EIEAIHREAE

-881 NINDF
+881 NTIGF
-886 LKDKSVQG
+886 LKDKSVQE
-894 KFSQINEQADRKE
+894 KFSQIDEQAGRKE
-907 RSSNIMYNRGDDFSS
+907 RASNIIYNRGDDFTS

-944 IMVLRKQREQAEKD
+944 IAILRKLREQAEKD
-958 GNTSQ
+958 SNVSQ

-974 TKEKGKSLMGLDYD
+974 NKEKGKSLMGLDYD
-988 KLKESPEYVRAFE
+988 KLKESPEYIRAFE

-1006 SSETLNSLLTQLESA
+1006 SSETLNSLLAQLENA

-1030 PDQLREYTTT
+1030 PDQLREYTST

-1049 ERNPFQALADRKQE
+1049 ERNPFQALTDRKKE

-1076 NLDTVNSGGKVLTGT
+1076 NLDTVNSGGRVITGT

-1125 AKVQTAEKKVDDVM
+1125 AKVHEAERKVDDVM
-1139 GELFDSIKG
+1139 GELFDSIKNLG
-1148 VGNAI
+1148 SAI
-1153 GGEAGEIINLIGDI
+1153 GGEAGEIIGVIGDI

-1172 MAMDGVKTASETAST
+1172 MAMHGVESASETAST
-1187 AVQTVEKA
+1187 AIQTVEKA

-1215 FKSTDYMA
+1215 FNSTDHMA
-1223 EFRKEMEQLNYELEL
+1223 EFRKEMAKLNYELEL

-1253 GDDLWGNAIKNV
+1253 GDDLWGNAVKNV
-1265 DLAREA
+1265 NLAQEA
-1271 LDRYN
+1271 LEKYN
-1276 GTLDKIKNRKIFTDF
+1276 GTLDRISNRKKYTGLTALMAEVKGIKNSYD
-1291 AGATAEAMGLK
+1291 
-1302 NTYKSLGDSI
+1302 SLGASI
-1312 ANMQVK
+1312 ADMQVK
-1318 IQHKT
+1318 VQHKT
-1323 WFRSAKYSSLKDAVP
+1323 WFRSAKYSSLKDSVP
-1338 ELFNADGTVNQDAL
+1338 ELFNADGTVNQTAL

-1363 LSQENQQYLQEMSDY
+1363 LSEENQKYLQEMSDY
-1378 WKAYQ
+1378 WKTYE
-1383 EAVEKVRDYLTDI
+1383 EAVDQVKDYLTDI
-1396 FGELGGT
+1396 FGDLGNT
-1403 LTDTLVDSWA
+1403 MSDALVDA
-1413 NGTDAATAY
+1413 FKNGTDAAKAFT
-1422 YDSVS
+1422 DSVS
-1427 EMLESLGKQMI
+1427 DMLETLAKQMI
-1438 YSTIFGD
+1438 YSVTLAPLI
-1445 IFEKAQQ
+1445 EQAQ
-1452 KMLAVTQNADLS
+1452 
-1464 ADEKFKEYI
+1464 E
-1473 KLLGGMTDEVL
+1473 
-1484 GKQGDFNALL
+1484 
-1494 EAYQQM
+1494 
-1500 AKDKGFDIFKPDDES
+1500 
-1515 EEKGVSGKL
+1515 
-1524 EAAMTEGTASELV
+1524 
-1537 GLWNMTA
+1537 
-1544 MDIRVLLNLSS
+1544 
-1555 EHFSECRRSWDITY
+1555 
-1569 SIWEETQKIASNTE
+1569 
-1583 RTANNTD
+1583 
-1590 GLVEKLEDGLKSVKD
+1590 
-1605 ELSEIRKNTKNNN
+1605 
-1618 SSRG
+1618 

>member
-33 KAMAGE
+33 KAMTSE
-39 ITSFDVFG
+39 ITSFDIFG

-85 KGSLTDYMNQVVEV
+85 KGSLTDFMNQVIEV

-123 GADGMK
+123 GAAGME
-129 ILEVSAKAAIG
+129 ILKVSAKAAIG
-140 GVTDT
+140 GVTAT
-145 ATAADGITTLLNAYK
+145 ATAADAITTILNAYK
-160 LDVSQAEKISD
+160 MDASKAKEVSD
-171 QLFTTVKL
+171 QLFTTVRL
-179 CKTSFGELGQS
+179 GKTDFGQLGTS
-190 IAQAAPVAAAYGVE
+190 IAQAAPIAASFG
-204 IDQVLAA
+204 IDIREVLAA
-211 VATLTKQGTPTA
+211 VASITKQGVPTA
-223 QAMTQIRA
+223 EAMTKIRA
-231 SIIAVSK
+231 AILGTANQ
-238 VLGDGAFDNR
+238 LGDAAFKGR
-248 TYQEALAEVAKQAG
+248 TFQEALQLIYDKAG
-262 GSESKLRELVPEVEA
+262 GSTMKMKELLGTDEA
-277 VNAVLG
+277 LQAALMV
-283 LTGINVKEAAGHL
+283 TG
-296 KEMQN
+296 QN
-301 ATGAAEEAFKEMA
+301 AQSAAKDLEEVGNSAGAAEAAFQEMA
-314 SSAQNQLQLLQNNVT
+314 SSAQNQLQLLQNNIT
-329 AFLRPMGESILK
+329 AFLRPMGETILK
-341 EVSGIASAF
+341 EISEIASSF
-350 NEAFA
+350 NEAFNN
-355 SGDVEKSMKT
+355 GDVQASMKT
-365 LGDLIVAVTSA
+365 LGSLIVTVTSA
-376 FVGYKGSLLAVNAAK
+376 FIGYKGSILAVSTAKQAYAAVTSIINK
-391 KIHASLIEMAR
+391 QRTIEIGKLTLSQGFYDA
-402 YEMVLYRK
+402 ESA
-410 AVEAGTISEN
+410 AVVKNTSSRIL
-420 VLTAA
+420 LT
-425 QVKQVATRK
+425 K
-434 AMITT
+434 
-439 IKLHTAALKRNIAA
+439 ALKAQFIAQLKSA
-453 LATNPYVLAA
+453 SAMLTNPYVLAA

-515 QNETETEYA
+515 QDETQTEYA

-672 AKLEDNPFYVIPF
+672 SKLKENPFYVIPF

-765 KNSDLLKEAEKELS
+765 KNSNLLKEAEKELS

-846 EIEAIRCEAE
+846 EIEAIRREAE

-894 KFSQINEQADRKE
+894 KFSQIDEQADRKE

-1253 GDDLWGNAIKNV
+1253 GDDLWGNAVKNV
-1265 DLAREA
+1265 NLAQEA
-1271 LDRYN
+1271 LEKYN
-1276 GTLDKIKNRKIFTDF
+1276 GTLDRISNRKKYTGLTALMAEVNGIKNSYD
-1291 AGATAEAMGLK
+1291 
-1302 NTYKSLGDSI
+1302 SLGDSI
-1312 ANMQVK
+1312 ADMQVK
-1318 IQHKT
+1318 VQHKT

-1352 EKFIGSDTFGK
+1352 EKFIGSDTFKK
-1363 LSQENQQYLQEMSDY
+1363 LSEENQKYLQEMSDY
-1378 WKAYQ
+1378 WKAYE
-1383 EAVEKVRDYLTDI
+1383 EAVDQVKDYLTDI
-1396 FGELGGT
+1396 FGDLGNT
-1403 LTDTLVDSWA
+1403 MSDALVDA
-1413 NGTDAATAY
+1413 FKNGTDAAKAFT
-1422 YDSVS
+1422 DSVS
-1427 EMLESLGKQMI
+1427 DMLETLAKQMI
-1438 YSTIFGD
+1438 YSVTLTPLI
-1445 IFEKAQQ
+1445 EQAQEQ
-1452 KMLAVTQNADLS
+1452 MLSVMKNGDLS
-1464 ADEKFKEYI
+1464 DEQKFNNYI
-1473 KLLGGMTDEVL
+1473 SILDGLTSGVL
-1484 GKQGDFNALL
+1484 GQQDAYNALL
-1494 EAYQQM
+1494 KKYQEM
-1500 AKDKGFDIFKPDDES
+1500 ASNQGLDIFKPDDES

>member
-85 KGSLTDYMNQVVEV
+85 KGSLTDYMNQVMEV

-179 CKTSFGELGQS
+179 GKTSFGELGQS

-515 QNETETEYA
+515 QDETQTEYA

-559 LNKERDNS
+559 LNKEIERI
-567 NYEHAVEQVA
+567 NYEHIISEIDRVTKSMRTYQQQSGLSGNALENKSYYQSLKKELEQ
-577 KYKRLIENLSEVNDW
+577 YKND
-592 NDVDLFTRQEH
+592 
-603 PTGSISDALKQD
+603 
-615 LESLEK
+615 
-621 WKKVLD
+621 LD
-627 EYNRRKKEAEENS
+627 EYNRIKKEAEENA
-640 KPIEVKLS
+640 KPVKVKLFE
-648 AAQTDLNQIQKEF
+648 AQTDLNQIQKEF

-672 AKLEDNPFYVIPF
+672 AKLKENPFYVIPF

-746 LMDAGNFTGI
+746 LLDAGNFTGI

-765 KNSDLLKEAEKELS
+765 KNSNLLKEAEKELS

-846 EIEAIRCEAE
+846 EIEAIRREAE

-894 KFSQINEQADRKE
+894 KFSQIDEQADRKE

-958 GNTSQ
+958 GNISQ
-963 VEQIDRSIAQA
+963 VEQIDRSIAQT

-1253 GDDLWGNAIKNV
+1253 GDDLWGNAVKNV
-1265 DLAREA
+1265 NLAQEA
-1271 LDRYN
+1271 LEKYN
-1276 GTLDKIKNRKIFTDF
+1276 GTLDRISNRKKYTGLTALMAEVNGIKNSYD
-1291 AGATAEAMGLK
+1291 
-1302 NTYKSLGDSI
+1302 SLGESI
-1312 ANMQVK
+1312 ADMQVK
-1318 IQHKT
+1318 VQHKT

-1352 EKFIGSDTFGK
+1352 EKFIGSDTFKK
-1363 LSQENQQYLQEMSDY
+1363 LSEENQKYLQEMSDY
-1378 WKAYQ
+1378 WKAYE
-1383 EAVEKVRDYLTDI
+1383 EAVDQVKDYLTDI
-1396 FGELGGT
+1396 FGELGNT
-1403 LTDTLVDSWA
+1403 MSDALVDA
-1413 NGTDAATAY
+1413 FKNGTDAAKAFT
-1422 YDSVS
+1422 DSVS
-1427 EMLESLGKQMI
+1427 DMLETLAKQMI
-1438 YSTIFGD
+1438 YSVTLAPLI
-1445 IFEKAQQ
+1445 EQAQEQ
-1452 KMLAVTQNADLS
+1452 MLSVMKNSDLS
-1464 ADEKFKEYI
+1464 DEQKFNNYI
-1473 KLLGGMTDEVL
+1473 SILDGLTSGVL
-1484 GKQGDFNALL
+1484 GQQDAYNALL
-1494 EAYQQM
+1494 KKYQEM
-1500 AKDKGFDIFKPDDES
+1500 ASNKGLDIFKPDDES

>member
-85 KGSLTDYMNQVVEV
+85 KGSLTDYMNQVMEV

-179 CKTSFGELGQS
+179 GKTSFGELGQS

-425 QVKQVATRK
+425 QVKQAATRK

-515 QNETETEYA
+515 QNETETEYT

-559 LNKERDNS
+559 LNKEIERV
-567 NYEHAVEQVA
+567 NYEHIISEIDRVTKSMRTYQQQSGLSGNALENKSYYQSLRKELEQ
-577 KYKRLIENLSEVNDW
+577 YKND
-592 NDVDLFTRQEH
+592 
-603 PTGSISDALKQD
+603 
-615 LESLEK
+615 
-621 WKKVLD
+621 LD
-627 EYNRRKKEAEENS
+627 EYNRIKKEAEENA
-640 KPIEVKLS
+640 KPVKVKLFE
-648 AAQTDLNQIQKEF
+648 AQTDLNQIQKEF

-672 AKLEDNPFYVIPF
+672 AKLKENPFYVIPF

-746 LMDAGNFTGI
+746 LLDAGNFTGI

-765 KNSDLLKEAEKELS
+765 KNSNLLKEAEKELS

-805 NKREQS
+805 NKRDQS
-811 RAEIDAQN
+811 RAEVDAQN

-846 EIEAIRCEAE
+846 EIEAIRREAE

-894 KFSQINEQADRKE
+894 KFSQIDEQADRKE

-922 LLDEYQDYTDKRLA
+922 LLDEYQDYMDKRLA

-1253 GDDLWGNAIKNV
+1253 GDDLWGNAVKNV
-1265 DLAREA
+1265 NLAQEA
-1271 LDRYN
+1271 LEKYN
-1276 GTLDKIKNRKIFTDF
+1276 GTLDRISNRKKYTGLTALMAEVNGIKNSYD
-1291 AGATAEAMGLK
+1291 
-1302 NTYKSLGDSI
+1302 SLGESI
-1312 ANMQVK
+1312 ADMQVK
-1318 IQHKT
+1318 VQHKT

-1352 EKFIGSDTFGK
+1352 EKFIGSDTFKK
-1363 LSQENQQYLQEMSDY
+1363 LSEENQKYLQEMSDY
-1378 WKAYQ
+1378 WKAYE
-1383 EAVEKVRDYLTDI
+1383 EAVDQVKDYLTDI
-1396 FGELGGT
+1396 FGELGNT
-1403 LTDTLVDSWA
+1403 MSDALVDA
-1413 NGTDAATAY
+1413 FKNGTDAAKAFT
-1422 YDSVS
+1422 DSVS
-1427 EMLESLGKQMI
+1427 DMLETLAKQMI
-1438 YSTIFGD
+1438 YSVTLAPLI
-1445 IFEKAQQ
+1445 EQAQEQ
-1452 KMLAVTQNADLS
+1452 MLSVMKNGDLS
-1464 ADEKFKEYI
+1464 DEQKFNNYI
-1473 KLLGGMTDEVL
+1473 SILDGLTSGVL
-1484 GKQGDFNALL
+1484 GQQDAYNALL
-1494 EAYQQM
+1494 KKYQEM
-1500 AKDKGFDIFKPDDES
+1500 ASNKGLDIFKPDDES

-1605 ELSEIRKNTKNNN
+1605 ELSEIRKNTKKNN

>member
-1 MGIQNRDGA
+1 MGIQNKEGA

-16 VDNTGLYSGR
+16 VDNTGLYSGK

-60 AKGAY
+60 VKGAY

-85 KGSLTDYMNQVVEV
+85 KGSLTDFMNQVIDV
-99 TREVPILAND
+99 TREVPVLANN

-129 ILEVSAKAAIG
+129 ILEAAAKAAIG
-140 GVTDT
+140 GVTET
-145 ATAADGITTLLNAYK
+145 AISADAITTILNAYK
-160 LDVSQAEKISD
+160 MDASKAQEVSD
-171 QLFTTVKL
+171 QLFTTVRL
-179 CKTSFGELGQS
+179 GKTDFGQLGTS
-190 IAQAAPVAAAYGVE
+190 IAQAAPIAASFG
-204 IDQVLAA
+204 IDIREVLAA
-211 VATLTKQGTPTA
+211 VASITKQGVPTA
-223 QAMTQIRA
+223 EAMTKIRA
-231 SIIAVSK
+231 AILGTANQ
-238 VLGDGAFDNR
+238 LGDAAFKGR
-248 TYQEALAEVAKQAG
+248 TFQEALQLIYDKAG
-262 GSESKLRELVPEVEA
+262 GSTMKMKELLGTDEA
-277 VNAVLG
+277 LQAALMV
-283 LTGINVKEAAGHL
+283 TG
-296 KEMQN
+296 QN
-301 ATGAAEEAFKEMA
+301 AQSAAKDLEEVGNSAGAAEAAFKEMA
-314 SSAQNQLQLLQNNVT
+314 SSAQNQVQLLQNNIV
-329 AFLRPMGESILK
+329 AALRPMGETILK
-341 EVSGIASAF
+341 EVSEIASSF
-350 NEAFA
+350 NEAFDNGNIQEA
-355 SGDVEKSMKT
+355 MKT
-365 LGDLIVAVTSA
+365 LGSLIVTVTSA
-376 FVGYKGSLLAVNAAK
+376 FVGYKGSILAVNTAKQAYAAITSIINK
-391 KIHASLIEMAR
+391 QRTIEIGKLTLSQGFYDA
-402 YEMVLYRK
+402 ESA
-410 AVEAGTISEN
+410 AVVKNTSSRIL
-420 VLTAA
+420 LT
-425 QVKQVATRK
+425 K
-434 AMITT
+434 
-439 IKLHTAALKRNIAA
+439 ALKAQFIAQ
-453 LATNPYVLAA
+453 LKSTSVMLSNPYVLAA

-559 LNKERDNS
+559 LNKEIERV
-567 NYEHAVEQVA
+567 NYEHIISEIDRVTKSMRTYQQQSGLNGNALENKSYYQSLKKELEQ
-577 KYKRLIENLSEVNDW
+577 YKN
-592 NDVDLFTRQEH
+592 
-603 PTGSISDALKQD
+603 A
-615 LESLEK
+615 
-621 WKKVLD
+621 LD
-627 EYNRRKKEAEENS
+627 EYNRIKKEAEENS

-672 AKLEDNPFYVIPF
+672 AKLKENPFYVIPF

-711 GEAESKAEPKN
+711 SEAESKAEPKN

-765 KNSDLLKEAEKELS
+765 KNSNLLKEAEKELS

-805 NKREQS
+805 NKRDQS

-819 DVDQSIIDAMETGS
+819 DVNQSVIDSMEIGS
-833 AKTLAQRKLNHKK
+833 AKIIAQRNLNHKK
-846 EIEAIRCEAE
+846 EIEAIHREAE

-881 NINDF
+881 NTIGF
-886 LKDKSVQG
+886 LKDKSVQE
-894 KFSQINEQADRKE
+894 KFSQIDEQAGRKE
-907 RSSNIMYNRGDDFSS
+907 RASNIIYNRGDDFTS

-944 IMVLRKQREQAEKD
+944 IAILRKLREQAEKD
-958 GNTSQ
+958 GNVSQ
-963 VEQIDRSIAQA
+963 LEQIDRSIAQA
-974 TKEKGKSLMGLDYD
+974 NKEKGKSLMGLDYD
-988 KLKESPEYVRAFE
+988 KLKESPEYIRAFE

-1006 SSETLNSLLTQLESA
+1006 SSETLNSLLAQLENA

-1030 PDQLREYTTT
+1030 PDQLREYTST

-1049 ERNPFQALADRKQE
+1049 ERNPFQALTDRKKE

-1076 NLDTVNSGGKVLTGT
+1076 NLDTVNSGGRVITGT

-1125 AKVQTAEKKVDDVM
+1125 AKVHEAERKVDDVM
-1139 GELFDSIKG
+1139 GKLFDSIKNLG
-1148 VGNAI
+1148 SAI
-1153 GGEAGEIINLIGDI
+1153 GGEAGEIIGVIGDI

-1172 MAMDGVKTASETAST
+1172 MAMHGVESASETAST
-1187 AVQTVEKA
+1187 AIQTVEKA

-1215 FKSTDYMA
+1215 FNSTDHMA
-1223 EFRKEMEQLNYELEL
+1223 EFRKEMTKLNYELEL

-1253 GDDLWGNAIKNV
+1253 GDDLWGNAVKNV
-1265 DLAREA
+1265 NLAQEA
-1271 LDRYN
+1271 LEKYN
-1276 GTLDKIKNRKIFTDF
+1276 GTLDRISNRKKYTGLTALMAEVHGIKNSYD
-1291 AGATAEAMGLK
+1291 
-1302 NTYKSLGDSI
+1302 SLGDSI
-1312 ANMQVK
+1312 ADMQVK
-1318 IQHKT
+1318 VQHKT

-1352 EKFIGSDTFGK
+1352 EKFIGSDTFKK
-1363 LSQENQQYLQEMSDY
+1363 LSEENQKYLQEMSDY
-1378 WKAYQ
+1378 WKAYE
-1383 EAVEKVRDYLTDI
+1383 EAVDQVKDYLTDI
-1396 FGELGGT
+1396 FGDLGNT
-1403 LTDTLVDSWA
+1403 MSDALVDA
-1413 NGTDAATAY
+1413 FKNGTDAAKAFT
-1422 YDSVS
+1422 DSVS
-1427 EMLESLGKQMI
+1427 DMLETLAKQMI
-1438 YSTIFGD
+1438 YSVTLAPLI
-1445 IFEKAQQ
+1445 EQAQEQ
-1452 KMLAVTQNADLS
+1452 MLSVMKNGDLS
-1464 ADEKFKEYI
+1464 DEQKFNNYI
-1473 KLLGGMTDEVL
+1473 SILDGLTSGVL
-1484 GKQGDFNALL
+1484 GQQDAYNALL
-1494 EAYQQM
+1494 KKYQEM
-1500 AKDKGFDIFKPDDES
+1500 ASNQGLNIFKPDDES

>member
-85 KGSLTDYMNQVVEV
+85 KGSLTDYMNQVMEV

-179 CKTSFGELGQS
+179 GKTSFGELGQS

-296 KEMQN
+296 KDMQN

-515 QNETETEYA
+515 QNETETEYT

-559 LNKERDNS
+559 LNKEIERV
-567 NYEHAVEQVA
+567 NYEHIISEIDRVTKSMRTYQQQSGLSGNALENKSYYQSLKKELEQ
-577 KYKRLIENLSEVNDW
+577 YKND
-592 NDVDLFTRQEH
+592 
-603 PTGSISDALKQD
+603 
-615 LESLEK
+615 
-621 WKKVLD
+621 LD
-627 EYNRRKKEAEENS
+627 EYNRIKKEAEENA
-640 KPIEVKLS
+640 KPVKVKLFE
-648 AAQTDLNQIQKEF
+648 AQTDLNQIQKEF

-672 AKLEDNPFYVIPF
+672 SKLKENPFYVIPF

-746 LMDAGNFTGI
+746 LLDAGNFTGI

-894 KFSQINEQADRKE
+894 KFSQIDEQADRKE

-1276 GTLDKIKNRKIFTDF
+1276 GTLDKIKNRKIFTGF

>member
-179 CKTSFGELGQS
+179 GKTSFGELGQS

-672 AKLEDNPFYVIPF
+672 AKLKENPFYVIPF

-746 LMDAGNFTGI
+746 LLDAGNFTGI

-765 KNSDLLKEAEKELS
+765 KNSNLLKEAEKELS

-846 EIEAIRCEAE
+846 EIEAIRREAE

-894 KFSQINEQADRKE
+894 KFSQIDEQADRKE

-1238 AKLNA
+1238 ARLNA

-1253 GDDLWGNAIKNV
+1253 GDDLWGNAVKNV
-1265 DLAREA
+1265 NLAQEA
-1271 LDRYN
+1271 LEKYN
-1276 GTLDKIKNRKIFTDF
+1276 GTLDRISNRKKYTGLTALMAEVNGIKNSYD
-1291 AGATAEAMGLK
+1291 
-1302 NTYKSLGDSI
+1302 SLGESI
-1312 ANMQVK
+1312 ADMQVK
-1318 IQHKT
+1318 VQHKT

-1352 EKFIGSDTFGK
+1352 EKFIGSDTFKK
-1363 LSQENQQYLQEMSDY
+1363 LSEENQKYLQEMSDY
-1378 WKAYQ
+1378 WKAYE
-1383 EAVEKVRDYLTDI
+1383 EAVDQVKDYLTDI
-1396 FGELGGT
+1396 FGELGNT
-1403 LTDTLVDSWA
+1403 MSDALVDA
-1413 NGTDAATAY
+1413 FKNGTDAAKAFT
-1422 YDSVS
+1422 DSVS
-1427 EMLESLGKQMI
+1427 DMLETLAKQMI
-1438 YSTIFGD
+1438 YSVTLAPLI
-1445 IFEKAQQ
+1445 EQAQEQ
-1452 KMLAVTQNADLS
+1452 MLSVMKNGDLS
-1464 ADEKFKEYI
+1464 DEQKFNNYI
-1473 KLLGGMTDEVL
+1473 SILDGLTSGVL
-1484 GKQGDFNALL
+1484 GQQDAYNALL
-1494 EAYQQM
+1494 KKYQEM
-1500 AKDKGFDIFKPDDES
+1500 ASNKGLDIFKPDDES

>member
-33 KAMAGE
+33 KAMTSE
-39 ITSFDVFG
+39 ITSFDIFG

-85 KGSLTDYMNQVVEV
+85 KGSLTDFMNQVIEV

-123 GADGMK
+123 GAAGME
-129 ILEVSAKAAIG
+129 ILKVSAKAAIG
-140 GVTDT
+140 GVTAT
-145 ATAADGITTLLNAYK
+145 ATAADAITTILNAYK
-160 LDVSQAEKISD
+160 MDASKAKEVSD
-171 QLFTTVKL
+171 QLFTTVRL
-179 CKTSFGELGQS
+179 GKTDFGQLGTS
-190 IAQAAPVAAAYGVE
+190 IAQAAPIAASFG
-204 IDQVLAA
+204 IDIREVLAA
-211 VATLTKQGTPTA
+211 VASITKQGVPTA
-223 QAMTQIRA
+223 EAMTKIRA
-231 SIIAVSK
+231 AILGTANQ
-238 VLGDGAFDNR
+238 LGDAAFKGR
-248 TYQEALAEVAKQAG
+248 TFQEALQLIYDKAG
-262 GSESKLRELVPEVEA
+262 GSTMKMKELLGTDEA
-277 VNAVLG
+277 LQAALMV
-283 LTGINVKEAAGHL
+283 TG
-296 KEMQN
+296 QN
-301 ATGAAEEAFKEMA
+301 AQSAAKDLEEVGNSAGAAEAAFQEMA
-314 SSAQNQLQLLQNNVT
+314 SSAQNQLQLLQNNIT
-329 AFLRPMGESILK
+329 AFLRPMGETILK
-341 EVSGIASAF
+341 EISEIASSF
-350 NEAFA
+350 NEAFNN
-355 SGDVEKSMKT
+355 GDVQASMKT
-365 LGDLIVAVTSA
+365 LGSLIVTVTSA
-376 FVGYKGSLLAVNAAK
+376 FIGYKGSILAVSTAKQAYAAVTSIINK
-391 KIHASLIEMAR
+391 QRTIEIGKLTLSQGFYDA
-402 YEMVLYRK
+402 ESA
-410 AVEAGTISEN
+410 AVVKNTSSRIL
-420 VLTAA
+420 LT
-425 QVKQVATRK
+425 K
-434 AMITT
+434 
-439 IKLHTAALKRNIAA
+439 ALKAQFIAQLKSA
-453 LATNPYVLAA
+453 SAMLTNPYVLAA

-515 QNETETEYA
+515 QDETQTEYA

-559 LNKERDNS
+559 LNKEIERV
-567 NYEHAVEQVA
+567 NYEHIISEIDRVTKSMRTYQQQSGLSGNALENKSYYQSLKKELEQ
-577 KYKRLIENLSEVNDW
+577 YKND
-592 NDVDLFTRQEH
+592 
-603 PTGSISDALKQD
+603 
-615 LESLEK
+615 
-621 WKKVLD
+621 LD
-627 EYNRRKKEAEENS
+627 EYNRIKKEAEENA
-640 KPIEVKLS
+640 KPVKVKLFE
-648 AAQTDLNQIQKEF
+648 AQTDLNQIQKEF

-672 AKLEDNPFYVIPF
+672 SKLKENPFYVIPF

-756 DGSVVESYK
+756 DDSVVESYK
-765 KNSDLLKEAEKELS
+765 KNSNLLKEAEKELS

-846 EIEAIRCEAE
+846 EIEAIRREAE

-894 KFSQINEQADRKE
+894 KFSQIDEQADRKE

-1063 LAEAEAELAEAKK
+1063 LAEAEAELAETKK

-1091 SLNKDTGKIEKTY
+1091 SLNKDTGKIERTY

-1253 GDDLWGNAIKNV
+1253 GDDLWGNAVKNV
-1265 DLAREA
+1265 NLAQEA
-1271 LDRYN
+1271 LEKYN
-1276 GTLDKIKNRKIFTDF
+1276 GTLDRISNRKKYTGLTALMAEVNGIKNSYD
-1291 AGATAEAMGLK
+1291 
-1302 NTYKSLGDSI
+1302 SLGDSI
-1312 ANMQVK
+1312 ADM
-1318 IQHKT
+1318 
-1323 WFRSAKYSSLKDAVP
+1323 
-1338 ELFNADGTVNQDAL
+1338 
-1352 EKFIGSDTFGK
+1352 
-1363 LSQENQQYLQEMSDY
+1363 
-1378 WKAYQ
+1378 
-1383 EAVEKVRDYLTDI
+1383 
-1396 FGELGGT
+1396 
-1403 LTDTLVDSWA
+1403 
-1413 NGTDAATAY
+1413 
-1422 YDSVS
+1422 
-1427 EMLESLGKQMI
+1427 
-1438 YSTIFGD
+1438 
-1445 IFEKAQQ
+1445 
-1452 KMLAVTQNADLS
+1452 
-1464 ADEKFKEYI
+1464 
-1473 KLLGGMTDEVL
+1473 
-1484 GKQGDFNALL
+1484 
-1494 EAYQQM
+1494 
-1500 AKDKGFDIFKPDDES
+1500 
-1515 EEKGVSGKL
+1515 
-1524 EAAMTEGTASELV
+1524 
-1537 GLWNMTA
+1537 
-1544 MDIRVLLNLSS
+1544 
-1555 EHFSECRRSWDITY
+1555 
-1569 SIWEETQKIASNTE
+1569 
-1583 RTANNTD
+1583 
-1590 GLVEKLEDGLKSVKD
+1590 
-1605 ELSEIRKNTKNNN
+1605 
-1618 SSRG
+1618 

>member
-1 MGIQNRDGA
+1 
-10 LYFATG
+10 
-16 VDNTGLYSGR
+16 
-26 REAIGII
+26 
-33 KAMAGE
+33 
-39 ITSFDVFG
+39 
-47 GIGISAGIAFAQA
+47 
-60 AKGAY
+60 
-65 DFEKQFQQSMKEV
+65 
-78 ATLSSGI
+78 
-85 KGSLTDYMNQVVEV
+85 
-99 TREVPILAND
+99 
-109 AAKALYQIV
+109 
-118 SAGHD
+118 
-123 GADGMK
+123 
-129 ILEVSAKAAIG
+129 
-140 GVTDT
+140 
-145 ATAADGITTLLNAYK
+145 
-160 LDVSQAEKISD
+160 
-171 QLFTTVKL
+171 
-179 CKTSFGELGQS
+179 
-190 IAQAAPVAAAYGVE
+190 
-204 IDQVLAA
+204 
-211 VATLTKQGTPTA
+211 
-223 QAMTQIRA
+223 
-231 SIIAVSK
+231 
-238 VLGDGAFDNR
+238 
-248 TYQEALAEVAKQAG
+248 
-262 GSESKLRELVPEVEA
+262 
-277 VNAVLG
+277 
-283 LTGINVKEAAGHL
+283 
-296 KEMQN
+296 
-301 ATGAAEEAFKEMA
+301 
-314 SSAQNQLQLLQNNVT
+314 
-329 AFLRPMGESILK
+329 
-341 EVSGIASAF
+341 
-350 NEAFA
+350 
-355 SGDVEKSMKT
+355 
-365 LGDLIVAVTSA
+365 
-376 FVGYKGSLLAVNAAK
+376 
-391 KIHASLIEMAR
+391 
-402 YEMVLYRK
+402 
-410 AVEAGTISEN
+410 
-420 VLTAA
+420 
-425 QVKQVATRK
+425 
-434 AMITT
+434 
-439 IKLHTAALKRNIAA
+439 
-453 LATNPYVLAA
+453 
-463 AAAAALGYAIYQV
+463 
-476 ATAETAAEKATR
+476 
-488 KYNEEQKRFLET
+488 
-500 LDDRKQK
+500 
-507 IEDLLRTI
+507 
-515 QNETETEYA
+515 
-524 QIKAYEE
+524 
-531 LQKLSPA
+531 
-538 LTNAYK
+538 
-544 REELAILGT
+544 
-553 AEAQKI
+553 
-559 LNKERDNS
+559 
-567 NYEHAVEQVA
+567 
-577 KYKRLIENLSEVNDW
+577 
-592 NDVDLFTRQEH
+592 
-603 PTGSISDALKQD
+603 
-615 LESLEK
+615 
-621 WKKVLD
+621 
-627 EYNRRKKEAEENS
+627 
-640 KPIEVKLS
+640 
-648 AAQTDLNQIQKEF
+648 
-661 DKAKK
+661 
-666 KLDEEQ
+666 
-672 AKLEDNPFYVIPF
+672 
-685 HIQIEV
+685 
-691 DNLDSKLK
+691 
-699 KTKDLIATLLGG
+699 
-711 GEAESKAEPKN
+711 
-722 YDFWDKQKKEADKVL
+722 
-737 KSIDSSQKK
+737 
-746 LMDAGNFTGI
+746 MDAGNFTGI

-765 KNSDLLKEAEKELS
+765 KNSNLLKEAEKELS

-795 TEKYKQLLDK
+795 TEKYKQLLDN
-805 NKREQS
+805 NKRDQS
-811 RAEIDAQN
+811 RAEVDAQN

-846 EIEAIRCEAE
+846 EIEAIRREAE

-894 KFSQINEQADRKE
+894 KFSQIDEQADRKE

-1253 GDDLWGNAIKNV
+1253 GDDLWGNAVKNV
-1265 DLAREA
+1265 NLAQEA
-1271 LDRYN
+1271 LEKYN
-1276 GTLDKIKNRKIFTDF
+1276 GTLDRISNRKKYTGLTALMAEVNGIKNSYD
-1291 AGATAEAMGLK
+1291 
-1302 NTYKSLGDSI
+1302 SLGESI
-1312 ANMQVK
+1312 ADMQVK
-1318 IQHKT
+1318 VQHKT

-1352 EKFIGSDTFGK
+1352 EKFIGSDTFKK
-1363 LSQENQQYLQEMSDY
+1363 LSEENQKYLQEMSDY
-1378 WKAYQ
+1378 WKAYE
-1383 EAVEKVRDYLTDI
+1383 EAVDQVKDYLTDI
-1396 FGELGGT
+1396 FGELGNT
-1403 LTDTLVDSWA
+1403 MSDALVDA
-1413 NGTDAATAY
+1413 FKNGTDAAKAFT
-1422 YDSVS
+1422 DSVS
-1427 EMLESLGKQMI
+1427 DMLETLAKQMI
-1438 YSTIFGD
+1438 YSVTLAPLI
-1445 IFEKAQQ
+1445 EQAQEQ
-1452 KMLAVTQNADLS
+1452 MLSVMKNGDLS
-1464 ADEKFKEYI
+1464 DEQKFNNYI
-1473 KLLGGMTDEVL
+1473 SILDGLTSGVL
-1484 GKQGDFNALL
+1484 GQQDAYNALL
-1494 EAYQQM
+1494 KKYQEM
-1500 AKDKGFDIFKPDDES
+1500 ASNKGLDIFKPDDES

>member
-1 MGIQNRDGA
+1 MGIQNKEGA

-16 VDNTGLYSGR
+16 VDNTGLYSGK

-85 KGSLTDYMNQVVEV
+85 KGSLTDFMNQVIDV
-99 TREVPILAND
+99 TREVPVLANN

-129 ILEVSAKAAIG
+129 ILEAAAKAAIG
-140 GVTDT
+140 GVTET
-145 ATAADGITTLLNAYK
+145 AIAADAITTILNAYK
-160 LDVSQAEKISD
+160 MDASKAQEVSD
-171 QLFTTVKL
+171 QLFTTVRL
-179 CKTSFGELGQS
+179 GKTDFGQLGTS
-190 IAQAAPVAAAYGVE
+190 IAQAAPIAASFG
-204 IDQVLAA
+204 IDIREVLAA
-211 VATLTKQGTPTA
+211 VASITKQGVPTA
-223 QAMTQIRA
+223 EAMTKIRA
-231 SIIAVSK
+231 AILGTANQ
-238 VLGDGAFDNR
+238 LGDAAFKGR
-248 TYQEALAEVAKQAG
+248 TFQEALQLIYDKAG
-262 GSESKLRELVPEVEA
+262 GSTMKMKELLGTDEA
-277 VNAVLG
+277 LQAALMV
-283 LTGINVKEAAGHL
+283 TG
-296 KEMQN
+296 QN
-301 ATGAAEEAFKEMA
+301 AQSAAKDLEEVGNSAGAAEAAFKEMA
-314 SSAQNQLQLLQNNVT
+314 SSAQNQVLLLQNNIV
-329 AFLRPMGESILK
+329 AALRPMGETILK
-341 EVSGIASAF
+341 EVSEIASSF
-350 NEAFA
+350 NEAFDNGNIQEA
-355 SGDVEKSMKT
+355 MKT
-365 LGDLIVAVTSA
+365 LGSLIVTVTSA
-376 FVGYKGSLLAVNAAK
+376 FVGYKGSILAVNTAKQAYAAITSIINK
-391 KIHASLIEMAR
+391 QRTIEIGKLTLSQGFYDA
-402 YEMVLYRK
+402 ESA
-410 AVEAGTISEN
+410 AVVKNTSSRIL
-420 VLTAA
+420 LT
-425 QVKQVATRK
+425 K
-434 AMITT
+434 
-439 IKLHTAALKRNIAA
+439 ALKAQFIAQ
-453 LATNPYVLAA
+453 LKSTSVMLSNPYVLAA

-559 LNKERDNS
+559 LNKEIERV
-567 NYEHAVEQVA
+567 NYEHIISEIDRVTKSMRTYQQQSGLNGNALENKSYYQSLKKELEQ
-577 KYKRLIENLSEVNDW
+577 YKN
-592 NDVDLFTRQEH
+592 
-603 PTGSISDALKQD
+603 A
-615 LESLEK
+615 
-621 WKKVLD
+621 LD
-627 EYNRRKKEAEENS
+627 EYNRIKKEAEEDS

-672 AKLEDNPFYVIPF
+672 AKLKENPFYVIPF

-711 GEAESKAEPKN
+711 SEAESKAEPKN

-765 KNSDLLKEAEKELS
+765 KNSNLLKEAEKELS

-795 TEKYKQLLDK
+795 TEQYKQLIDK
-805 NKREQS
+805 NKRDQS

-819 DVDQSIIDAMETGS
+819 DVNQSVIDSMEIGS
-833 AKTLAQRKLNHKK
+833 AKIIAQRNLNHKK
-846 EIEAIRCEAE
+846 EIEAIHREAE

-881 NINDF
+881 NTIGF
-886 LKDKSVQG
+886 LKDKSVQE
-894 KFSQINEQADRKE
+894 KFSQIDEQAGRKE
-907 RSSNIMYNRGDDFSS
+907 RASNIIYNRGDDFTS

-944 IMVLRKQREQAEKD
+944 IAILRKLREQAEKD
-958 GNTSQ
+958 GNVSQ

-974 TKEKGKSLMGLDYD
+974 NKEKGKSLMGLDYD
-988 KLKESPEYVRAFE
+988 KLKESPEYIRAFE

-1006 SSETLNSLLTQLESA
+1006 SSETLNSLLAQLENA

-1030 PDQLREYTTT
+1030 PDQLREYTST

-1049 ERNPFQALADRKQE
+1049 ERNPFQALTDRKKE

-1076 NLDTVNSGGKVLTGT
+1076 NLDTVNSGGRVITGT

-1125 AKVQTAEKKVDDVM
+1125 AKVHEAERKVDDVM
-1139 GELFDSIKG
+1139 GELFDSIKNLG
-1148 VGNAI
+1148 SAI
-1153 GGEAGEIINLIGDI
+1153 GGEAGEIIGVIGDI

-1172 MAMDGVKTASETAST
+1172 MAMHGVESASETAST
-1187 AVQTVEKA
+1187 AIQTVEKA

-1215 FKSTDYMA
+1215 FNSTDHMA
-1223 EFRKEMEQLNYELEL
+1223 EFRKEMTKLNYELEL

-1253 GDDLWGNAIKNV
+1253 GDDLWGNAVKNV
-1265 DLAREA
+1265 NLAQEA
-1271 LDRYN
+1271 LEKYN
-1276 GTLDKIKNRKIFTDF
+1276 GTLDRISNRKKYTGLTALMAEVKGIKNSYD
-1291 AGATAEAMGLK
+1291 
-1302 NTYKSLGDSI
+1302 SLGASI
-1312 ANMQVK
+1312 ADMQVK
-1318 IQHKT
+1318 VQHKT

-1338 ELFNADGTVNQDAL
+1338 ELFNADGTVNQTAL

-1363 LSQENQQYLQEMSDY
+1363 LSEENQKYLQEMSDY
-1378 WKAYQ
+1378 WKTYE
-1383 EAVEKVRDYLTDI
+1383 EAVDQVKDYLTDI
-1396 FGELGGT
+1396 FGDLGNT
-1403 LTDTLVDSWA
+1403 MSDALVDA
-1413 NGTDAATAY
+1413 FKNGTDAAKAFT
-1422 YDSVS
+1422 DSVS
-1427 EMLESLGKQMI
+1427 DMLETLAKQMI
-1438 YSTIFGD
+1438 YSVTLAPLI
-1445 IFEKAQQ
+1445 EQAQEQ
-1452 KMLAVTQNADLS
+1452 MLGVMKNGDLS
-1464 ADEKFKEYI
+1464 DEQKFNNYI
-1473 KLLGGMTDEVL
+1473 SILDGLTSGVL
-1484 GKQGDFNALL
+1484 GQQDAYNALL
-1494 EAYQQM
+1494 KKYQEM
-1500 AKDKGFDIFKPDDES
+1500 ASNQGLDIFKPDDES
-1515 EEKGVSGKL
+1515 EENGVSGKL

-1544 MDIRVLLNLSS
+1544 MDIRALLNLSS

>member
-1 MGIQNRDGA
+1 MGIQNKDGA

-16 VDNTGLYSGR
+16 VDNTGLYSGK

-65 DFEKQFQQSMKEV
+65 DFEKLFQQSMKEV

-85 KGSLTDYMNQVVEV
+85 KGSLTDFMNQVVDV
-99 TREVPILAND
+99 TREVPVLANN

-129 ILEVSAKAAIG
+129 ILEASAKAAIG
-140 GVTDT
+140 GVTET
-145 ATAADGITTLLNAYK
+145 ATAADAITTILNAYK
-160 LDVSQAEKISD
+160 MDASKAQEVSD
-171 QLFTTVKL
+171 QLFTTVRL
-179 CKTSFGELGQS
+179 GKTDFGQLGTS
-190 IAQAAPVAAAYGVE
+190 IAQAAPIAASFG
-204 IDQVLAA
+204 IDIREVLAA
-211 VATLTKQGTPTA
+211 VASITKQGVPTA
-223 QAMTQIRA
+223 EAMTKIRA
-231 SIIAVSK
+231 AILGTANQ
-238 VLGDGAFDNR
+238 LGDAAFKGR
-248 TYQEALAEVAKQAG
+248 TFQEALQLIYDKAG
-262 GSESKLRELVPEVEA
+262 GSTMKMKELLGTDEA
-277 VNAVLG
+277 LQAALMV
-283 LTGINVKEAAGHL
+283 TG
-296 KEMQN
+296 QN
-301 ATGAAEEAFKEMA
+301 AQSAAKDLEEVGNSAGAAEAAFKEMA
-314 SSAQNQLQLLQNNVT
+314 SSAQNQVQLLQNNIV
-329 AFLRPMGESILK
+329 AALRPMGETILK
-341 EVSGIASAF
+341 EVSEIASSF
-350 NEAFA
+350 NEAFNN
-355 SGDVEKSMKT
+355 GDVQESMKT
-365 LGDLIVAVTSA
+365 LGDLIVIVTSA
-376 FVGYKGSLLAVNAAK
+376 LVGYKGSIIAVNAMK
-391 KIHASLIEMAR
+391 KIHVSLIEMTR
-402 YEMVLYRK
+402 YEMLLYRK

-425 QVKQVATRK
+425 QVKQMATRK

-439 IKLHTAALKRNIAA
+439 IKLHTATLKRNIAA

-559 LNKERDNS
+559 LNKEIERV
-567 NYEHAVEQVA
+567 NYEHIISEIDRVTKSMRTYQQQSGLNGNALENKSYYQSLKKELEQ
-577 KYKRLIENLSEVNDW
+577 YKN
-592 NDVDLFTRQEH
+592 
-603 PTGSISDALKQD
+603 A
-615 LESLEK
+615 
-621 WKKVLD
+621 LD
-627 EYNRRKKEAEENS
+627 EYNRIKKEAEEDS

-672 AKLEDNPFYVIPF
+672 AKLKENPFYVIPF

-711 GEAESKAEPKN
+711 SEAESKAEPKN

-765 KNSDLLKEAEKELS
+765 KNSNLLKEAEKELS

-795 TEKYKQLLDK
+795 TEKYKQLIDK
-805 NKREQS
+805 NKRDQS

-819 DVDQSIIDAMETGS
+819 DVNQSVIDSMEIGS
-833 AKTLAQRKLNHKK
+833 AKIIAQRNLNHKK
-846 EIEAIRCEAE
+846 EIEAIHREAE

-881 NINDF
+881 NTIGF
-886 LKDKSVQG
+886 LKDKSVQE
-894 KFSQINEQADRKE
+894 KFSQIDEQAGRKE
-907 RSSNIMYNRGDDFSS
+907 RASNIIYNRGDDFTS

-944 IMVLRKQREQAEKD
+944 IAILRKLREQAEKD
-958 GNTSQ
+958 GNVSQ
-963 VEQIDRSIAQA
+963 LEQIDRSIAQA
-974 TKEKGKSLMGLDYD
+974 NKEKGKSLMGLDYD
-988 KLKESPEYVRAFE
+988 KLKESPEYIRAFE

-1006 SSETLNSLLTQLESA
+1006 SSETLNSLLAQLENA

-1030 PDQLREYTTT
+1030 PDQLREYTST

-1049 ERNPFQALADRKQE
+1049 ERNPFQALTDRKKE

-1076 NLDTVNSGGKVLTGT
+1076 NLDTVNSGGRVITGT

-1125 AKVQTAEKKVDDVM
+1125 AKVHEAERKVDDVM
-1139 GELFDSIKG
+1139 GELFDSIKNLG
-1148 VGNAI
+1148 SAI
-1153 GGEAGEIINLIGDI
+1153 GGEAGEIIGVIGDI

-1172 MAMDGVKTASETAST
+1172 MAMHGVESASETAST
-1187 AVQTVEKA
+1187 AIQTVEKA

-1215 FKSTDYMA
+1215 FNSTDHMA
-1223 EFRKEMEQLNYELEL
+1223 EFRKEMTKLNYELEL

-1253 GDDLWGNAIKNV
+1253 GDDLWGNAVKNV
-1265 DLAREA
+1265 NLAQEA
-1271 LDRYN
+1271 LEKYN
-1276 GTLDKIKNRKIFTDF
+1276 GTLDRISNRKKYTGLTALMAEVHGIKNSYD
-1291 AGATAEAMGLK
+1291 
-1302 NTYKSLGDSI
+1302 SLGDSI
-1312 ANMQVK
+1312 ADMQVK
-1318 IQHKT
+1318 VQHKT

-1352 EKFIGSDTFGK
+1352 EKFIGSDTFKK
-1363 LSQENQQYLQEMSDY
+1363 LSEENQKYLQEMSDY
-1378 WKAYQ
+1378 WKAYE
-1383 EAVEKVRDYLTDI
+1383 EAVDQVKDYLTDI
-1396 FGELGGT
+1396 FGDLGNT
-1403 LTDTLVDSWA
+1403 MSDALVDA
-1413 NGTDAATAY
+1413 FKNGTDAAKAFT
-1422 YDSVS
+1422 DSVS
-1427 EMLESLGKQMI
+1427 DMLETLAKQMI
-1438 YSTIFGD
+1438 YSVTLAPLI
-1445 IFEKAQQ
+1445 EQAQEQ
-1452 KMLAVTQNADLS
+1452 MLSVMKNGDLS
-1464 ADEKFKEYI
+1464 DEQKFNNYI
-1473 KLLGGMTDEVL
+1473 SILDGLTSGVL
-1484 GKQGDFNALL
+1484 GQQDAYNALL
-1494 EAYQQM
+1494 KKYQEM
-1500 AKDKGFDIFKPDDES
+1500 ASNQGLDIFKPDDES

-1590 GLVEKLEDGLKSVKD
+1590 GLVEKLEYGLKSVKD

>member
-33 KAMAGE
+33 KAMTSE
-39 ITSFDVFG
+39 ITSFDIFG

-85 KGSLTDYMNQVVEV
+85 KGSLTDFMNQVIEV

-123 GADGMK
+123 GAAGME
-129 ILEVSAKAAIG
+129 ILKVSAKAAIG
-140 GVTDT
+140 GVTAT
-145 ATAADGITTLLNAYK
+145 ATAADAITTILNAYK
-160 LDVSQAEKISD
+160 MDASKAKEVSD
-171 QLFTTVKL
+171 QLFTTVRL
-179 CKTSFGELGQS
+179 GKTDFGQLGTS
-190 IAQAAPVAAAYGVE
+190 IAQAAPIAASFG
-204 IDQVLAA
+204 IDIREVLAA
-211 VATLTKQGTPTA
+211 VTSITKQGVPTA
-223 QAMTQIRA
+223 EAMTKIRA
-231 SIIAVSK
+231 AILGTANQ
-238 VLGDGAFDNR
+238 LGDAAFKGR
-248 TYQEALAEVAKQAG
+248 TFQEALQLIYDKAG
-262 GSESKLRELVPEVEA
+262 GSTMKMKELLGTDEA
-277 VNAVLG
+277 LQAALMV
-283 LTGINVKEAAGHL
+283 TG
-296 KEMQN
+296 QN
-301 ATGAAEEAFKEMA
+301 AQSAAKDLEEVGNSAGAAEAAFQEMA
-314 SSAQNQLQLLQNNVT
+314 SSAQNQLQLLQNNIT
-329 AFLRPMGESILK
+329 AFLRPMGETILK
-341 EVSGIASAF
+341 EISEIASSF
-350 NEAFA
+350 NEAFNN
-355 SGDVEKSMKT
+355 GDVQASMKT
-365 LGDLIVAVTSA
+365 LGSLIVTVTSA
-376 FVGYKGSLLAVNAAK
+376 FIGYKGSILAVSTAKQAYAAVTSIINK
-391 KIHASLIEMAR
+391 QRTIEIGKLTLSQGFYDA
-402 YEMVLYRK
+402 ESA
-410 AVEAGTISEN
+410 AVVKNTSSRIL
-420 VLTAA
+420 LT
-425 QVKQVATRK
+425 K
-434 AMITT
+434 
-439 IKLHTAALKRNIAA
+439 ALKAQFIAQLKSA
-453 LATNPYVLAA
+453 SAMLTNPYVLAA

-515 QNETETEYA
+515 QDETQTEYA

-559 LNKERDNS
+559 LNKEIERV
-567 NYEHAVEQVA
+567 NYEHIISEIDRVTKSMRTYQQQSGLSGNALENKSYYQSLKKELEQ
-577 KYKRLIENLSEVNDW
+577 YKND
-592 NDVDLFTRQEH
+592 
-603 PTGSISDALKQD
+603 
-615 LESLEK
+615 
-621 WKKVLD
+621 LD
-627 EYNRRKKEAEENS
+627 EYNRIKKEAEENA
-640 KPIEVKLS
+640 KPVKVKLFE
-648 AAQTDLNQIQKEF
+648 AQTDLNQIQKEF

-672 AKLEDNPFYVIPF
+672 SKLKENPFYVIPF

-756 DGSVVESYK
+756 DDSVVESYK
-765 KNSDLLKEAEKELS
+765 KNSNLLKEAEKELS

-846 EIEAIRCEAE
+846 EIEAIRREAE

-894 KFSQINEQADRKE
+894 KFSQIDEQADRKE

-1063 LAEAEAELAEAKK
+1063 LAEAEAELAETKK

-1091 SLNKDTGKIEKTY
+1091 SLNKDTGKIERTY

-1253 GDDLWGNAIKNV
+1253 GDDLWGNAVKNV
-1265 DLAREA
+1265 NLAQEA
-1271 LDRYN
+1271 LEKYN
-1276 GTLDKIKNRKIFTDF
+1276 GTLDRISNRKKYTGLTALMAEVNGIKNSYD
-1291 AGATAEAMGLK
+1291 
-1302 NTYKSLGDSI
+1302 SLGDSI
-1312 ANMQVK
+1312 ADMQVK
-1318 IQHKT
+1318 VQHKT

-1352 EKFIGSDTFGK
+1352 EKFIGSDTFKK
-1363 LSQENQQYLQEMSDY
+1363 LSEENQKYLQEMSDY
-1378 WKAYQ
+1378 WKAYE
-1383 EAVEKVRDYLTDI
+1383 EAVDQVKDYLTDI
-1396 FGELGGT
+1396 FGDLGNT
-1403 LTDTLVDSWA
+1403 MSDALVDA
-1413 NGTDAATAY
+1413 FKNGTDAAKAFT
-1422 YDSVS
+1422 DSVS
-1427 EMLESLGKQMI
+1427 DMLETLAKQMI
-1438 YSTIFGD
+1438 YSVTLTPLI
-1445 IFEKAQQ
+1445 EQAQEQ
-1452 KMLAVTQNADLS
+1452 MLSVMKNGDLS
-1464 ADEKFKEYI
+1464 DEQKFNNYI
-1473 KLLGGMTDEVL
+1473 SILDGLTSGVL
-1484 GKQGDFNALL
+1484 GQQDAYNALL
-1494 EAYQQM
+1494 KKYQEM
-1500 AKDKGFDIFKPDDES
+1500 ASNQGLDIFKPDDES

>member
-33 KAMAGE
+33 KAMTSE

-85 KGSLTDYMNQVVEV
+85 KGSLTDFMNQVIEV

-123 GADGMK
+123 GAAGME
-129 ILEVSAKAAIG
+129 ILKVSAKAAIG
-140 GVTDT
+140 GVTAT
-145 ATAADGITTLLNAYK
+145 ATAADAITTILNAYK
-160 LDVSQAEKISD
+160 MDASKAKEVSD
-171 QLFTTVKL
+171 QLFTTVRL
-179 CKTSFGELGQS
+179 GKTDFGQLGTS
-190 IAQAAPVAAAYGVE
+190 IAQAAPIAASFG
-204 IDQVLAA
+204 IDIREVLAA
-211 VATLTKQGTPTA
+211 VASITKQGVPTA
-223 QAMTQIRA
+223 EAMTKIRA
-231 SIIAVSK
+231 AILGAANQ
-238 VLGDGAFDNR
+238 LGDAAFKGR
-248 TYQEALAEVAKQAG
+248 TFQEALQLIYDKAG
-262 GSESKLRELVPEVEA
+262 GSTMKMKELLGTDEA
-277 VNAVLG
+277 LQAALMV
-283 LTGINVKEAAGHL
+283 TG
-296 KEMQN
+296 QN
-301 ATGAAEEAFKEMA
+301 AQSAAKDLEEVGNSAGAAEAAFKEMA
-314 SSAQNQLQLLQNNVT
+314 SSAQNQLQLLQNNIT
-329 AFLRPMGESILK
+329 AFLRPMGETILK
-341 EVSGIASAF
+341 EISEIASSF
-350 NEAFA
+350 NEAFDN
-355 SGDVEKSMKT
+355 GDVQASMKT
-365 LGDLIVAVTSA
+365 LGSLIVTVTSA
-376 FVGYKGSLLAVNAAK
+376 FIGYKGSILAVSTAKQAYAAVTSIINK
-391 KIHASLIEMAR
+391 QRTIEIGKLTLSQGFYDA
-402 YEMVLYRK
+402 ESA
-410 AVEAGTISEN
+410 AVVKNTSSRIL
-420 VLTAA
+420 LT
-425 QVKQVATRK
+425 K
-434 AMITT
+434 
-439 IKLHTAALKRNIAA
+439 ALKAQFIAQLKSA
-453 LATNPYVLAA
+453 SAMLTNPYVLAA

-559 LNKERDNS
+559 LNKEIERV
-567 NYEHAVEQVA
+567 NYEHIISEIDRVTKSMRTYQQQSGLSGNALENKSYYQSLKKELEQ
-577 KYKRLIENLSEVNDW
+577 YKND
-592 NDVDLFTRQEH
+592 
-603 PTGSISDALKQD
+603 
-615 LESLEK
+615 
-621 WKKVLD
+621 LD
-627 EYNRRKKEAEENS
+627 EYNRIKKEAEENA
-640 KPIEVKLS
+640 KPVKVKLFE
-648 AAQTDLNQIQKEF
+648 AQTDLNQIQKEF

-672 AKLEDNPFYVIPF
+672 SKLKENPFYVIPF

-722 YDFWDKQKKEADKVL
+722 YDFWNKQKKEADKVL

-765 KNSDLLKEAEKELS
+765 KNSNLLKEAEKELS

-788 AEKLRQD
+788 AEKLRQE
-795 TEKYKQLLDK
+795 TEKYKQLLDN

-819 DVDQSIIDAMETGS
+819 EVDQSIIDAMETGS

-846 EIEAIRCEAE
+846 EIEAIRREAE

-894 KFSQINEQADRKE
+894 KFSQIDEQADRKE

-1253 GDDLWGNAIKNV
+1253 GDDLWGNAVKNV
-1265 DLAREA
+1265 NLAQEA
-1271 LDRYN
+1271 LEKYN
-1276 GTLDKIKNRKIFTDF
+1276 GTLDRISNRKKYTGLTALMAEVNGIKNSYD
-1291 AGATAEAMGLK
+1291 
-1302 NTYKSLGDSI
+1302 SLGESI
-1312 ANMQVK
+1312 ADMQVK
-1318 IQHKT
+1318 VQHKT

-1352 EKFIGSDTFGK
+1352 EKFIGSDTFKK
-1363 LSQENQQYLQEMSDY
+1363 LSEENQKYLQEMSDY
-1378 WKAYQ
+1378 WKAYE
-1383 EAVEKVRDYLTDI
+1383 EAVDQVKDYLTDI
-1396 FGELGGT
+1396 FGDLGNT
-1403 LTDTLVDSWA
+1403 MSDALVDA
-1413 NGTDAATAY
+1413 FKNGTDAAKAFT
-1422 YDSVS
+1422 DSVS
-1427 EMLESLGKQMI
+1427 DMLETLAKQMI
-1438 YSTIFGD
+1438 YSVTLAPLI
-1445 IFEKAQQ
+1445 EQAQEQ
-1452 KMLAVTQNADLS
+1452 MLSVMKNGDLS
-1464 ADEKFKEYI
+1464 DEQKFNNYI
-1473 KLLGGMTDEVL
+1473 SILDGLTSGVL
-1484 GKQGDFNALL
+1484 GQQDAYNALL
-1494 EAYQQM
+1494 KKYQEM
-1500 AKDKGFDIFKPDDES
+1500 ASNQGLDIFKPDDES

>member
-85 KGSLTDYMNQVVEV
+85 KGSLTDYMNQVMEV

-179 CKTSFGELGQS
+179 GKTSFGELGQS

-515 QNETETEYA
+515 QNETETEYT

-559 LNKERDNS
+559 LNKEIERV
-567 NYEHAVEQVA
+567 NYEHIISEIDRVTKSMRTYQQQSGLSGNALENKSYYQSLKKELEQ
-577 KYKRLIENLSEVNDW
+577 YKND
-592 NDVDLFTRQEH
+592 
-603 PTGSISDALKQD
+603 
-615 LESLEK
+615 
-621 WKKVLD
+621 LD
-627 EYNRRKKEAEENS
+627 EYNRIKKEAEENA
-640 KPIEVKLS
+640 KPVKVKLFE
-648 AAQTDLNQIQKEF
+648 AQTDLNQIQKEF

-672 AKLEDNPFYVIPF
+672 SKLKENPFYVIPF

-746 LMDAGNFTGI
+746 LLDAGNFTGI

-894 KFSQINEQADRKE
+894 KFSQIDEQADRKE

-1276 GTLDKIKNRKIFTDF
+1276 GTLDKIKNRKIFTGF

>member
-1 MGIQNRDGA
+1 MGIQNKDGA

-16 VDNTGLYSGR
+16 VDNTGLYSGK

-85 KGSLTDYMNQVVEV
+85 KGSLTDFMNQVIDV
-99 TREVPILAND
+99 TREVPVLANN

-129 ILEVSAKAAIG
+129 ILEAAAKAAIG
-140 GVTDT
+140 GVTET
-145 ATAADGITTLLNAYK
+145 AISADAITTILNAYK
-160 LDVSQAEKISD
+160 MDASKAQEVSD
-171 QLFTTVKL
+171 QLFTTVRL
-179 CKTSFGELGQS
+179 GKTDFGQLGTS
-190 IAQAAPVAAAYGVE
+190 IAQAAPIAASFGIDIRE
-204 IDQVLAA
+204 ILAA
-211 VATLTKQGTPTA
+211 VASITKQGVPTA
-223 QAMTQIRA
+223 EAMTKIRA
-231 SIIAVSK
+231 AILGTANQ
-238 VLGDGAFDNR
+238 LGDAAFKGR
-248 TYQEALAEVAKQAG
+248 TFQEALQLIYDKAG
-262 GSESKLRELVPEVEA
+262 GSTMKMKELLGTDEA
-277 VNAVLG
+277 LQAALMV
-283 LTGINVKEAAGHL
+283 TG
-296 KEMQN
+296 QN
-301 ATGAAEEAFKEMA
+301 AQSAAKDLEEVGNSAGAAEAAFQEMA
-314 SSAQNQLQLLQNNVT
+314 SSAQNQLQLLQNNIT
-329 AFLRPMGESILK
+329 AFLRPMGETILK
-341 EVSGIASAF
+341 EISEIASSF
-350 NEAFA
+350 NEAFNN
-355 SGDVEKSMKT
+355 GDVQASMKT
-365 LGDLIVAVTSA
+365 LGSLIVTVTSA
-376 FVGYKGSLLAVNAAK
+376 FIGYKGSILAVSTAKQAYAAVTSIINK
-391 KIHASLIEMAR
+391 QRTIEIGKLTLSQGFYDA
-402 YEMVLYRK
+402 ESA
-410 AVEAGTISEN
+410 AVVKNTSSRIL
-420 VLTAA
+420 LT
-425 QVKQVATRK
+425 K
-434 AMITT
+434 
-439 IKLHTAALKRNIAA
+439 ALKAQFIAQLKSA
-453 LATNPYVLAA
+453 SAMLTNPYVLAA

-515 QNETETEYA
+515 QDETQTEYA

-559 LNKERDNS
+559 LNKEIERV
-567 NYEHAVEQVA
+567 NYEHIISEIDRVTKSMRTYQQQSGLSGNALENKSYYQSLKKELEQ
-577 KYKRLIENLSEVNDW
+577 YKND
-592 NDVDLFTRQEH
+592 
-603 PTGSISDALKQD
+603 
-615 LESLEK
+615 
-621 WKKVLD
+621 LD
-627 EYNRRKKEAEENS
+627 EYNRIKKEAEENA
-640 KPIEVKLS
+640 KPVKVKLFE
-648 AAQTDLNQIQKEF
+648 AQTDLNQIQKEF

-672 AKLEDNPFYVIPF
+672 SKLKENPFYVIPF

-765 KNSDLLKEAEKELS
+765 KNSNLLKEAEKELS

-795 TEKYKQLLDK
+795 TEKYKQLLDN
-805 NKREQS
+805 NKRDQS
-811 RAEIDAQN
+811 RAEVDAQN

-846 EIEAIRCEAE
+846 EIEAIRREAE

-881 NINDF
+881 NINDL

-894 KFSQINEQADRKE
+894 KFSQIDEQADRKE

-1253 GDDLWGNAIKNV
+1253 GDDLWGNAVKNV

-1276 GTLDKIKNRKIFTDF
+1276 GTLDKIKNRKIFTGF

>member
-85 KGSLTDYMNQVVEV
+85 KGSLTDYMNQVMEV

-179 CKTSFGELGQS
+179 GKTSFGELGQS

-515 QNETETEYA
+515 QNETETEYT

-559 LNKERDNS
+559 LNKEIERV
-567 NYEHAVEQVA
+567 NYEHIISEIDRVTKSMRTYQQQSGLSGNALENKSYYQSLKKELEQ
-577 KYKRLIENLSEVNDW
+577 YKND
-592 NDVDLFTRQEH
+592 
-603 PTGSISDALKQD
+603 
-615 LESLEK
+615 
-621 WKKVLD
+621 LD
-627 EYNRRKKEAEENS
+627 EYNRIKKEAEENA
-640 KPIEVKLS
+640 KPVKVKLFE
-648 AAQTDLNQIQKEF
+648 AQTDLNQIQKEF

-672 AKLEDNPFYVIPF
+672 AKLKENPFYVIPF

-765 KNSDLLKEAEKELS
+765 KNSNLLKEAEKELS

-788 AEKLRQD
+788 AEKLRQE
-795 TEKYKQLLDK
+795 TEKYKQLLDN
-805 NKREQS
+805 NKRDQF
-811 RAEIDAQN
+811 RAEVDAQN

-846 EIEAIRCEAE
+846 EIEAIHREAE

-894 KFSQINEQADRKE
+894 KFSQIDEQADRKE

>member
-1 MGIQNRDGA
+1 MGIQNKDGA

-16 VDNTGLYSGR
+16 VDNTGLYSGK

-65 DFEKQFQQSMKEV
+65 DFEKLFQQSMKEV

-85 KGSLTDYMNQVVEV
+85 KGSLTDFMNQVVDV
-99 TREVPILAND
+99 TREVPVLANN

-129 ILEVSAKAAIG
+129 ILEAAAKAAIG
-140 GVTDT
+140 GVTET
-145 ATAADGITTLLNAYK
+145 AISADAITTILNAYK
-160 LDVSQAEKISD
+160 MDASKAQEVSD
-171 QLFTTVKL
+171 QLFTTVRL
-179 CKTSFGELGQS
+179 GKTDFGQLGTS
-190 IAQAAPVAAAYGVE
+190 IAQAAPIAASFG
-204 IDQVLAA
+204 IDIREVLAA
-211 VATLTKQGTPTA
+211 VASITKQGVPTA
-223 QAMTQIRA
+223 EAMTKIRA
-231 SIIAVSK
+231 AILGTANQ
-238 VLGDGAFDNR
+238 LGDAAFKGR
-248 TYQEALAEVAKQAG
+248 TFQEALQLIYDKAG
-262 GSESKLRELVPEVEA
+262 GSTMKMKELLGTDEA
-277 VNAVLG
+277 LQAALMV
-283 LTGINVKEAAGHL
+283 TG
-296 KEMQN
+296 QN
-301 ATGAAEEAFKEMA
+301 AQSAAKDLEEVGNSAGAAEAAFKEMA
-314 SSAQNQLQLLQNNVT
+314 SSAQNQVLLLQNNIV
-329 AFLRPMGESILK
+329 AALRPMGETILK
-341 EVSGIASAF
+341 EVSEIASSF
-350 NEAFA
+350 NEAFDNGNIQEA
-355 SGDVEKSMKT
+355 MKT
-365 LGDLIVAVTSA
+365 LGSLIVTVTSA
-376 FVGYKGSLLAVNAAK
+376 FVGYKGSILAVNTAKQAYAAITSIINK
-391 KIHASLIEMAR
+391 QRTIEIGKLTLSQGFYDA
-402 YEMVLYRK
+402 ESA
-410 AVEAGTISEN
+410 AVVKNTSSRIL
-420 VLTAA
+420 LT
-425 QVKQVATRK
+425 K
-434 AMITT
+434 
-439 IKLHTAALKRNIAA
+439 ALKAQFIAQ
-453 LATNPYVLAA
+453 LKSTSVMLSNPYVLAA

-615 LESLEK
+615 MESLEK

-627 EYNRRKKEAEENS
+627 EYNRIKKEAEENS

-672 AKLEDNPFYVIPF
+672 AKLKENPFYVIPF

-765 KNSDLLKEAEKELS
+765 KNSNLLKEAEKELS

-805 NKREQS
+805 NKRDQS

-819 DVDQSIIDAMETGS
+819 DVNQSVIDSMEIGS
-833 AKTLAQRKLNHKK
+833 AKIIAQRNLNHKK
-846 EIEAIRCEAE
+846 EIEAIHREAE

-881 NINDF
+881 NTIGF
-886 LKDKSVQG
+886 LKDKSVQE
-894 KFSQINEQADRKE
+894 KFSQIDEQAGRKE
-907 RSSNIMYNRGDDFSS
+907 RASNIIYNRGDDFTS

-944 IMVLRKQREQAEKD
+944 IAILRKLREQAEKD
-958 GNTSQ
+958 GNVSQ
-963 VEQIDRSIAQA
+963 LEQIDRSIAQA
-974 TKEKGKSLMGLDYD
+974 NKEKGKSLMGLDYD
-988 KLKESPEYVRAFE
+988 KLKESPEYIRAFE

-1006 SSETLNSLLTQLESA
+1006 SSETLNSLLAQLENA

-1030 PDQLREYTTT
+1030 PDQLREYTST

-1049 ERNPFQALADRKQE
+1049 ERNPFQALTDRKKE

-1076 NLDTVNSGGKVLTGT
+1076 NLDTVNSGGRVITGT

-1125 AKVQTAEKKVDDVM
+1125 AKVHEAERKVDDVM
-1139 GELFDSIKG
+1139 GELFDSIKNLG
-1148 VGNAI
+1148 SAI
-1153 GGEAGEIINLIGDI
+1153 GGEAGEIIGVIGDI

-1172 MAMDGVKTASETAST
+1172 MAMHGVESASETAST
-1187 AVQTVEKA
+1187 AIQTVEKA

-1215 FKSTDYMA
+1215 FNSTDHMA
-1223 EFRKEMEQLNYELEL
+1223 EFRKEMTKLNYELEL

-1253 GDDLWGNAIKNV
+1253 GDDLWGNAVKNV
-1265 DLAREA
+1265 NLAQEA
-1271 LDRYN
+1271 LEKYN
-1276 GTLDKIKNRKIFTDF
+1276 GTLDRISNRKKYTGLTALMAEVHGIKNSYD
-1291 AGATAEAMGLK
+1291 
-1302 NTYKSLGDSI
+1302 SLGDSI
-1312 ANMQVK
+1312 ADMQVK
-1318 IQHKT
+1318 VQHKT

-1352 EKFIGSDTFGK
+1352 EKFIGSDTFKK
-1363 LSQENQQYLQEMSDY
+1363 LSEENQKYLQEMSDY
-1378 WKAYQ
+1378 WKAYE
-1383 EAVEKVRDYLTDI
+1383 EAVDQVKDYLTDI
-1396 FGELGGT
+1396 FGDLGNT
-1403 LTDTLVDSWA
+1403 MSDALVDA
-1413 NGTDAATAY
+1413 FKNGTDAAKAFT
-1422 YDSVS
+1422 DSVS
-1427 EMLESLGKQMI
+1427 DMLETLAKQMI
-1438 YSTIFGD
+1438 YSVTLAPLI
-1445 IFEKAQQ
+1445 EQAQEQ
-1452 KMLAVTQNADLS
+1452 MLSVMKNGDLS
-1464 ADEKFKEYI
+1464 DEQKFNNYI
-1473 KLLGGMTDEVL
+1473 SILDGLTSGVL
-1484 GKQGDFNALL
+1484 GQQDAYNALL
-1494 EAYQQM
+1494 KKYQEM
-1500 AKDKGFDIFKPDDES
+1500 ASNQGLDIFKPDDES
-1515 EEKGVSGKL
+1515 EENGVSGKL

-1544 MDIRVLLNLSS
+1544 MDIRALLNLSS

>member
-1 MGIQNRDGA
+1 MGIQNKDGA

-16 VDNTGLYSGR
+16 VDNTGLYSGK

-85 KGSLTDYMNQVVEV
+85 KGSLTDFMNQVIDV
-99 TREVPILAND
+99 TREVPVLANN

-129 ILEVSAKAAIG
+129 ILEAAAKAAIG
-140 GVTDT
+140 GVTET
-145 ATAADGITTLLNAYK
+145 AISADAITTILNAYK
-160 LDVSQAEKISD
+160 MDASKAQEVSD
-171 QLFTTVKL
+171 QLFTTVRL
-179 CKTSFGELGQS
+179 GKTDFGQLGTS
-190 IAQAAPVAAAYGVE
+190 IAQAAPIAASFGIDIRE
-204 IDQVLAA
+204 ILAA
-211 VATLTKQGTPTA
+211 VASITKQGVPTA
-223 QAMTQIRA
+223 EAMTKIRA
-231 SIIAVSK
+231 AILGTANQ
-238 VLGDGAFDNR
+238 LGDAAFKGR
-248 TYQEALAEVAKQAG
+248 TFQEALQLIYDKAG
-262 GSESKLRELVPEVEA
+262 GSTMKMKELLGTDEA
-277 VNAVLG
+277 LQAALMV
-283 LTGINVKEAAGHL
+283 TG
-296 KEMQN
+296 QN
-301 ATGAAEEAFKEMA
+301 AQSAAKDLEEVGNSAGAAEAAFQEMA
-314 SSAQNQLQLLQNNVT
+314 SSAQNQLQLLQNNIT
-329 AFLRPMGESILK
+329 AFLRPMGETILK
-341 EVSGIASAF
+341 EISEIASSF
-350 NEAFA
+350 NEAFNN
-355 SGDVEKSMKT
+355 GDVQASMKT
-365 LGDLIVAVTSA
+365 LGSLIVTVTSA
-376 FVGYKGSLLAVNAAK
+376 FIGYKGSILAVSTAKQAYAAVTSIINK
-391 KIHASLIEMAR
+391 QRTIEIGKLTLSQGFYDA
-402 YEMVLYRK
+402 ESA
-410 AVEAGTISEN
+410 AVVKNTSSRIL
-420 VLTAA
+420 LT
-425 QVKQVATRK
+425 K
-434 AMITT
+434 
-439 IKLHTAALKRNIAA
+439 ALKAQFIAQLKSA
-453 LATNPYVLAA
+453 SAMLTNPYVLAA

-515 QNETETEYA
+515 QDETQTEYA

-559 LNKERDNS
+559 LNKEIERV
-567 NYEHAVEQVA
+567 NYEHIISEIDRVTKSMRTYQQQSGLSGNALENKSYYQSLKKELEQ
-577 KYKRLIENLSEVNDW
+577 YKND
-592 NDVDLFTRQEH
+592 
-603 PTGSISDALKQD
+603 
-615 LESLEK
+615 
-621 WKKVLD
+621 LD
-627 EYNRRKKEAEENS
+627 EYNRIKKEAEENA
-640 KPIEVKLS
+640 KPVKVKLFE
-648 AAQTDLNQIQKEF
+648 AQTDLNQIQKEF

-672 AKLEDNPFYVIPF
+672 AKLKENPFYVIPF

-765 KNSDLLKEAEKELS
+765 KNSNLLKKAEKELS

-795 TEKYKQLLDK
+795 AEKYKQLLDK

-846 EIEAIRCEAE
+846 EIEAIRREAE

-894 KFSQINEQADRKE
+894 KFSQIDEQADRKE

-1253 GDDLWGNAIKNV
+1253 GDDLWGNAVKNV
-1265 DLAREA
+1265 NLAQEA
-1271 LDRYN
+1271 LEKYN
-1276 GTLDKIKNRKIFTDF
+1276 GTLDRISNRKKYTGLTALMAEVNGIKNSYD
-1291 AGATAEAMGLK
+1291 
-1302 NTYKSLGDSI
+1302 SLGESI
-1312 ANMQVK
+1312 ADMQVK
-1318 IQHKT
+1318 VQHKT

-1352 EKFIGSDTFGK
+1352 EKFIGSDTFKK
-1363 LSQENQQYLQEMSDY
+1363 LSEENQKYLQEMSDY
-1378 WKAYQ
+1378 WKAYE
-1383 EAVEKVRDYLTDI
+1383 EAVDQVKDYLTDI
-1396 FGELGGT
+1396 FGELGNT
-1403 LTDTLVDSWA
+1403 MSDALVDA
-1413 NGTDAATAY
+1413 FKNGTDAAKAFT
-1422 YDSVS
+1422 DSVS
-1427 EMLESLGKQMI
+1427 DMLETLAKQMI
-1438 YSTIFGD
+1438 YSVTLAPLI
-1445 IFEKAQQ
+1445 EQAQEQ
-1452 KMLAVTQNADLS
+1452 MLSVMKNSDLS
-1464 ADEKFKEYI
+1464 DEQKFNNYI
-1473 KLLGGMTDEVL
+1473 SILDGLTSGVL
-1484 GKQGDFNALL
+1484 GQQDAYNALL
-1494 EAYQQM
+1494 KKYQEM
-1500 AKDKGFDIFKPDDES
+1500 ASNKGLDIFKPDDES

>member
-1 MGIQNRDGA
+1 MGIQNKDGA

-16 VDNTGLYSGR
+16 VDNTGLYSGK

-85 KGSLTDYMNQVVEV
+85 KGSLTDFMNQVIDV
-99 TREVPILAND
+99 TREVPVLANN

-129 ILEVSAKAAIG
+129 ILEAAAKAAIG
-140 GVTDT
+140 GVTET
-145 ATAADGITTLLNAYK
+145 AISADAITTILNAYK
-160 LDVSQAEKISD
+160 MDASKAQEVSD
-171 QLFTTVKL
+171 QLFTTVRL
-179 CKTSFGELGQS
+179 GKTDFGQLGTS
-190 IAQAAPVAAAYGVE
+190 IAQAAPIAASFGIDIRE
-204 IDQVLAA
+204 ILAA
-211 VATLTKQGTPTA
+211 VASITKQGVPTA
-223 QAMTQIRA
+223 EAMTKIRA
-231 SIIAVSK
+231 AILGTANQ
-238 VLGDGAFDNR
+238 LGDAAFKGR
-248 TYQEALAEVAKQAG
+248 TFQEALQLIYDKAG
-262 GSESKLRELVPEVEA
+262 GSTMKMKELLGTDEA
-277 VNAVLG
+277 LQAALMV
-283 LTGINVKEAAGHL
+283 TG
-296 KEMQN
+296 QN
-301 ATGAAEEAFKEMA
+301 AQSAAKDLEEVGNSAGAAEAAFQEMA
-314 SSAQNQLQLLQNNVT
+314 SSAQNQLQLLQNNIT
-329 AFLRPMGESILK
+329 AFLRPMGETILK
-341 EVSGIASAF
+341 EISEIASSF
-350 NEAFA
+350 NEAFNN
-355 SGDVEKSMKT
+355 GDVQASMKT
-365 LGDLIVAVTSA
+365 LGSLIVTVTSA

-672 AKLEDNPFYVIPF
+672 AKLKENPFYVIPF

-699 KTKDLIATLLGG
+699 KTKDLIATLLG

-765 KNSDLLKEAEKELS
+765 KNSNLLKEAEKELS

-788 AEKLRQD
+788 AEKLRQE
-795 TEKYKQLLDK
+795 TEKYKQLLDN
-805 NKREQS
+805 NKRDQS
-811 RAEIDAQN
+811 RAEVDAQN

-846 EIEAIRCEAE
+846 EIEAIRREAE

-894 KFSQINEQADRKE
+894 KFSQIDEQADRKE

-1253 GDDLWGNAIKNV
+1253 GDDLWGNAVKNV
-1265 DLAREA
+1265 NLAQEA
-1271 LDRYN
+1271 LEKYN
-1276 GTLDKIKNRKIFTDF
+1276 GTLDRISNRKKYTGLTALMAEVNGIKNSYD
-1291 AGATAEAMGLK
+1291 
-1302 NTYKSLGDSI
+1302 SLGESI
-1312 ANMQVK
+1312 ADMQVK
-1318 IQHKT
+1318 VQHKT

-1352 EKFIGSDTFGK
+1352 EKFIGSDTFKK
-1363 LSQENQQYLQEMSDY
+1363 LSEENQKYLQEMSDY
-1378 WKAYQ
+1378 WKAYE
-1383 EAVEKVRDYLTDI
+1383 EAVDQVKDYLTDI
-1396 FGELGGT
+1396 FGELGNT
-1403 LTDTLVDSWA
+1403 MSDALVDA
-1413 NGTDAATAY
+1413 FKNGTDAAKAFT
-1422 YDSVS
+1422 DSVS
-1427 EMLESLGKQMI
+1427 DMLETLAKQMI
-1438 YSTIFGD
+1438 YSVTLAPLI
-1445 IFEKAQQ
+1445 EQAQEQ
-1452 KMLAVTQNADLS
+1452 MLSVMKNSDLS
-1464 ADEKFKEYI
+1464 DEQKFNNYI
-1473 KLLGGMTDEVL
+1473 SILDGLTSGVL
-1484 GKQGDFNALL
+1484 GQQDAYNALL
-1494 EAYQQM
+1494 KKYQEM
-1500 AKDKGFDIFKPDDES
+1500 ASNKGLDIFKPDDES

>member
-1 MGIQNRDGA
+1 MGIQNKDGA

-16 VDNTGLYSGR
+16 VDNTGLYSGK

-85 KGSLTDYMNQVVEV
+85 KGSLTDFMNQVIDV
-99 TREVPILAND
+99 TREVPVLANN

-129 ILEVSAKAAIG
+129 ILEAAAKAAIG
-140 GVTDT
+140 GVTET
-145 ATAADGITTLLNAYK
+145 AISADAITTILNAYK
-160 LDVSQAEKISD
+160 MDASKAQEVSD
-171 QLFTTVKL
+171 QLFTTVRL
-179 CKTSFGELGQS
+179 GKTDFGQLGTS
-190 IAQAAPVAAAYGVE
+190 IAQAAPIAASFG
-204 IDQVLAA
+204 IDIREVLAA
-211 VATLTKQGTPTA
+211 VASITKQGVPTA
-223 QAMTQIRA
+223 EAMTKIRA
-231 SIIAVSK
+231 AILGTANQ
-238 VLGDGAFDNR
+238 LGDAAFKGR
-248 TYQEALAEVAKQAG
+248 TFQEALQLIYDKAG
-262 GSESKLRELVPEVEA
+262 GSTMKMKELLGTDEA
-277 VNAVLG
+277 LQAALMV
-283 LTGINVKEAAGHL
+283 TG
-296 KEMQN
+296 QN
-301 ATGAAEEAFKEMA
+301 AQSAAKDLEEVGNSAGAAEAAFQEMA
-314 SSAQNQLQLLQNNVT
+314 SSAQNQLQLLQNNIT
-329 AFLRPMGESILK
+329 AFLRPMGETILK
-341 EVSGIASAF
+341 EISEIASSF
-350 NEAFA
+350 NEAFNN
-355 SGDVEKSMKT
+355 GDVQASMKT
-365 LGDLIVAVTSA
+365 LGSLIVTVTSA

-515 QNETETEYA
+515 QDETQTEYA

-559 LNKERDNS
+559 LNKEIERV
-567 NYEHAVEQVA
+567 NYEHIISEIDRVTKSMRTYQQQSGLSGNALENKSYYQSLKKELEQ
-577 KYKRLIENLSEVNDW
+577 YKND
-592 NDVDLFTRQEH
+592 
-603 PTGSISDALKQD
+603 
-615 LESLEK
+615 
-621 WKKVLD
+621 LD
-627 EYNRRKKEAEENS
+627 EYNRIKKEAEENA
-640 KPIEVKLS
+640 KPVKVKLFE
-648 AAQTDLNQIQKEF
+648 AQTDLNQIQKEF

-672 AKLEDNPFYVIPF
+672 SKLKENPFYVIPF

-765 KNSDLLKEAEKELS
+765 KNSNLLKEAEKELS

-795 TEKYKQLLDK
+795 TEKYKQLLDN
-805 NKREQS
+805 NKRDQS
-811 RAEIDAQN
+811 RAEVDAQN

-846 EIEAIRCEAE
+846 EIEAIRREAE

-894 KFSQINEQADRKE
+894 KFSQIDEQADRKE

-1253 GDDLWGNAIKNV
+1253 GDDLWGNAVKNV
-1265 DLAREA
+1265 NLAQEA
-1271 LDRYN
+1271 LEKYN
-1276 GTLDKIKNRKIFTDF
+1276 GTLDRISNRKKYTGLTALMAEVNGIKNSYD
-1291 AGATAEAMGLK
+1291 
-1302 NTYKSLGDSI
+1302 SLGESI
-1312 ANMQVK
+1312 ADMQVK
-1318 IQHKT
+1318 VQHKT

-1352 EKFIGSDTFGK
+1352 EKFIGSDTFKK
-1363 LSQENQQYLQEMSDY
+1363 LSEENQKYLQEMSDY
-1378 WKAYQ
+1378 WKAYE
-1383 EAVEKVRDYLTDI
+1383 EAVDQVKDYLTDI
-1396 FGELGGT
+1396 FGELGNT
-1403 LTDTLVDSWA
+1403 MSDALVDA
-1413 NGTDAATAY
+1413 FKNGTDAAKAFT
-1422 YDSVS
+1422 DSVS
-1427 EMLESLGKQMI
+1427 DMLETLAKQMI
-1438 YSTIFGD
+1438 YSVTLAPLI
-1445 IFEKAQQ
+1445 EQAQEQ
-1452 KMLAVTQNADLS
+1452 MLSVMKNGDLS
-1464 ADEKFKEYI
+1464 DEQKFNNYI
-1473 KLLGGMTDEVL
+1473 SILDGLTSGVL
-1484 GKQGDFNALL
+1484 GQQDAYNALL
-1494 EAYQQM
+1494 KKYQEM
-1500 AKDKGFDIFKPDDES
+1500 ASNKGLDIFKPDDES

>member
-85 KGSLTDYMNQVVEV
+85 KGSLTDYMNQVMEV

-179 CKTSFGELGQS
+179 GKTSFGELGQS

-538 LTNAYK
+538 LTDAYK

-553 AEAQKI
+553 AEAHKI
-559 LNKERDNS
+559 LNKETERIS
-567 NYEHAVEQVA
+567 
-577 KYKRLIENLSEVNDW
+577 YKHIISEIDRVKKAMEDYMHPKGISGITLSEYQSYQKELELLN
-592 NDVDLFTRQEH
+592 
-603 PTGSISDALKQD
+603 KQ
-615 LESLEK
+615 LE
-621 WKKVLD
+621 
-627 EYNRRKKEAEENS
+627 EYNRIKKEAEENS

-699 KTKDLIATLLGG
+699 KTKDLIATLLG

-788 AEKLRQD
+788 AEKLRQE
-795 TEKYKQLLDK
+795 TEKYKQLLDN
-805 NKREQS
+805 NKRDQS
-811 RAEIDAQN
+811 RAEVDAQN
-819 DVDQSIIDAMETGS
+819 EVDQSIIDAMETGS

-846 EIEAIRCEAE
+846 EIEAIRREAE

-894 KFSQINEQADRKE
+894 KFSQIDEQADRKE

-1253 GDDLWGNAIKNV
+1253 GDDLWGNAVKNV
-1265 DLAREA
+1265 NLAQEA
-1271 LDRYN
+1271 LEKYN
-1276 GTLDKIKNRKIFTDF
+1276 GTLDRISNRKKYTGLTALMAEVNGIKNSYD
-1291 AGATAEAMGLK
+1291 
-1302 NTYKSLGDSI
+1302 SLGESI
-1312 ANMQVK
+1312 ADMQVK
-1318 IQHKT
+1318 VQHKT

-1352 EKFIGSDTFGK
+1352 EKFIGSDTFKK
-1363 LSQENQQYLQEMSDY
+1363 LSEENQKYLQEMSDY
-1378 WKAYQ
+1378 WKAYE
-1383 EAVEKVRDYLTDI
+1383 EAVDQVKDYLTDI
-1396 FGELGGT
+1396 FGELGNT
-1403 LTDTLVDSWA
+1403 MSDALVDA
-1413 NGTDAATAY
+1413 FKNGTDAAKAFT
-1422 YDSVS
+1422 DSVS
-1427 EMLESLGKQMI
+1427 DMLETLAKQMI
-1438 YSTIFGD
+1438 YSVTLAPLI
-1445 IFEKAQQ
+1445 EQAQEQ
-1452 KMLAVTQNADLS
+1452 MLSVMKNSDLS
-1464 ADEKFKEYI
+1464 DEQKFNNYI
-1473 KLLGGMTDEVL
+1473 SILDGLTSGVL
-1484 GKQGDFNALL
+1484 GQQDAYNALL
-1494 EAYQQM
+1494 KKYQEM
-1500 AKDKGFDIFKPDDES
+1500 ASNKGLDIFKPDDES

>member
-33 KAMAGE
+33 KAMTSE
-39 ITSFDVFG
+39 ITSFDIFG

-85 KGSLTDYMNQVVEV
+85 KGSLTDFMNQVIEV

-123 GADGMK
+123 GAAGME
-129 ILEVSAKAAIG
+129 ILKVSAKAAIG
-140 GVTDT
+140 GVTAT
-145 ATAADGITTLLNAYK
+145 ATAADAITTILNAYK
-160 LDVSQAEKISD
+160 MDASKAKEVSD
-171 QLFTTVKL
+171 QLFTTVRL
-179 CKTSFGELGQS
+179 GKTDFGQLGTS
-190 IAQAAPVAAAYGVE
+190 IAQAAPIAASFG
-204 IDQVLAA
+204 IDIREVLAA
-211 VATLTKQGTPTA
+211 VASITKQGVPTA
-223 QAMTQIRA
+223 EAMTKIRA
-231 SIIAVSK
+231 AILGTANQ
-238 VLGDGAFDNR
+238 LGDAAFKGR
-248 TYQEALAEVAKQAG
+248 TFQEALQLIYDKAG
-262 GSESKLRELVPEVEA
+262 GSTMKMKELLGTDEA
-277 VNAVLG
+277 LQAALMV
-283 LTGINVKEAAGHL
+283 TG
-296 KEMQN
+296 QN
-301 ATGAAEEAFKEMA
+301 AQSAAKDLEEVGNSAGAAEAAFQEMA
-314 SSAQNQLQLLQNNVT
+314 SSAQNQLQLLQNNIT
-329 AFLRPMGESILK
+329 AFLRPMGETILK
-341 EVSGIASAF
+341 EISEIASSF
-350 NEAFA
+350 NEAFNN
-355 SGDVEKSMKT
+355 GDVQASMKT
-365 LGDLIVAVTSA
+365 LGSLIVTVTSA
-376 FVGYKGSLLAVNAAK
+376 FIGYKGSILAVSTAKQAYAAVTSIINK
-391 KIHASLIEMAR
+391 QRTIEIGKLTLSQGFYDA
-402 YEMVLYRK
+402 ESA
-410 AVEAGTISEN
+410 AVVKNTSSRIL
-420 VLTAA
+420 LT
-425 QVKQVATRK
+425 K
-434 AMITT
+434 
-439 IKLHTAALKRNIAA
+439 ALKAQFIAQLKSA
-453 LATNPYVLAA
+453 SAMLTNPYVLAA

-515 QNETETEYA
+515 QDETQTEYA

-559 LNKERDNS
+559 LNKEIERV
-567 NYEHAVEQVA
+567 NYEHIISEIDRVTKSMRTYQQQSGLSGNALENKSYYQSLKKELEQ
-577 KYKRLIENLSEVNDW
+577 YKND
-592 NDVDLFTRQEH
+592 
-603 PTGSISDALKQD
+603 
-615 LESLEK
+615 
-621 WKKVLD
+621 LD
-627 EYNRRKKEAEENS
+627 EYNRIKKEAEENA
-640 KPIEVKLS
+640 KPVKVKLFE
-648 AAQTDLNQIQKEF
+648 AQTDLNQIQKEF

-672 AKLEDNPFYVIPF
+672 SKLKENPFYVIPF

-756 DGSVVESYK
+756 DDSVVESYK
-765 KNSDLLKEAEKELS
+765 KNSNLLKEAEKELS

-846 EIEAIRCEAE
+846 EIEAIRREAE

-894 KFSQINEQADRKE
+894 KFSQIDEQADRKE

-1063 LAEAEAELAEAKK
+1063 LAEAEAELAETKK

-1091 SLNKDTGKIEKTY
+1091 SLNKDTGKIERTY

-1253 GDDLWGNAIKNV
+1253 GDDLWGNAVKNV
-1265 DLAREA
+1265 NLAQEA
-1271 LDRYN
+1271 LEKYN
-1276 GTLDKIKNRKIFTDF
+1276 GTLDRISNRKKYTGLTALMAEVNGIKNSYD
-1291 AGATAEAMGLK
+1291 
-1302 NTYKSLGDSI
+1302 SLGDSI
-1312 ANMQVK
+1312 ADMQVK
-1318 IQHKT
+1318 VQHKT

-1352 EKFIGSDTFGK
+1352 EKFIGSDTFKK
-1363 LSQENQQYLQEMSDY
+1363 LSEENQKYLQEMSDY
-1378 WKAYQ
+1378 WKAYE
-1383 EAVEKVRDYLTDI
+1383 EAVDQVKDYLTDI
-1396 FGELGGT
+1396 FGDLGNT
-1403 LTDTLVDSWA
+1403 MSDALVDA
-1413 NGTDAATAY
+1413 FKNGTDAAKAFT
-1422 YDSVS
+1422 DSVS
-1427 EMLESLGKQMI
+1427 DMLETLAKQMI
-1438 YSTIFGD
+1438 YSVTLTPLI
-1445 IFEKAQQ
+1445 EQAQEQ
-1452 KMLAVTQNADLS
+1452 MLSVMKNGDLS
-1464 ADEKFKEYI
+1464 DEQKFNNYI
-1473 KLLGGMTDEVL
+1473 SILDGLTSGVL
-1484 GKQGDFNALL
+1484 GQQDAYNALL
-1494 EAYQQM
+1494 KKYQEM
-1500 AKDKGFDIFKPDDES
+1500 ASNQGLDIFKPDDES

>member
-1 MGIQNRDGA
+1 MGIQNKEGA

-16 VDNTGLYSGR
+16 VDNTGLYSGK

-85 KGSLTDYMNQVVEV
+85 KGSLTDFMNQVIDV
-99 TREVPILAND
+99 TREVPVLANN

-129 ILEVSAKAAIG
+129 ILEAAAKAAIG
-140 GVTDT
+140 GVTET
-145 ATAADGITTLLNAYK
+145 AISADAITTILNAYK
-160 LDVSQAEKISD
+160 MDASKAQEVSD
-171 QLFTTVKL
+171 QLFTTVRL
-179 CKTSFGELGQS
+179 GKTDFGQLGTS
-190 IAQAAPVAAAYGVE
+190 IAQAAPIAASFG
-204 IDQVLAA
+204 IDIREVLAA
-211 VATLTKQGTPTA
+211 VASITKQGVPTA
-223 QAMTQIRA
+223 EAMTKIRA
-231 SIIAVSK
+231 AILGTANQ
-238 VLGDGAFDNR
+238 LGDAAFKGR
-248 TYQEALAEVAKQAG
+248 TFQEALQLIYDKAG
-262 GSESKLRELVPEVEA
+262 GSTMKMKELLGTDEA
-277 VNAVLG
+277 LQAALMV
-283 LTGINVKEAAGHL
+283 TG
-296 KEMQN
+296 QN
-301 ATGAAEEAFKEMA
+301 AQSAAKDLEEVGNSAGAAEAAFKEMA
-314 SSAQNQLQLLQNNVT
+314 SSAQNQVLLLQNNIV
-329 AFLRPMGESILK
+329 AALRPMGETILK
-341 EVSGIASAF
+341 EVSEIASSF
-350 NEAFA
+350 NEAFDNGNIQEA
-355 SGDVEKSMKT
+355 MKT
-365 LGDLIVAVTSA
+365 LGSLIVTVTSA
-376 FVGYKGSLLAVNAAK
+376 FVGYKGSILTVNTAKQAYAAITSIINKQRTIEIGKLTLSQGFYDAESAAVVKNTSSRILLTK
-391 KIHASLIEMAR
+391 
-402 YEMVLYRK
+402 
-410 AVEAGTISEN
+410 
-420 VLTAA
+420 
-425 QVKQVATRK
+425 
-434 AMITT
+434 
-439 IKLHTAALKRNIAA
+439 ALKAQFIAQ
-453 LATNPYVLAA
+453 LKSTSVMLNNPYVLAA

-559 LNKERDNS
+559 LNKEIERV
-567 NYEHAVEQVA
+567 NYEHIISEIDRVTKSMRTYQQQSGLNGNALENKSYYQSLKKELEQ
-577 KYKRLIENLSEVNDW
+577 YKN
-592 NDVDLFTRQEH
+592 
-603 PTGSISDALKQD
+603 A
-615 LESLEK
+615 
-621 WKKVLD
+621 LD
-627 EYNRRKKEAEENS
+627 EYNRIKKEAEENS

-672 AKLEDNPFYVIPF
+672 AKLKENPFYVIPF

-711 GEAESKAEPKN
+711 SEAESKAEPKN

-765 KNSDLLKEAEKELS
+765 KNSNLLKEAEKELS

-805 NKREQS
+805 NKRDQS

-819 DVDQSIIDAMETGS
+819 DVNQSVIDSMEIGS
-833 AKTLAQRKLNHKK
+833 AKIIAQRNLNHKK
-846 EIEAIRCEAE
+846 EIEAIHREAE

-881 NINDF
+881 NTIGF
-886 LKDKSVQG
+886 LKDKSVQE
-894 KFSQINEQADRKE
+894 KFSQIDEQAGRKE
-907 RSSNIMYNRGDDFSS
+907 RASNIIYNRGDDFTS

-944 IMVLRKQREQAEKD
+944 IAILRKLREQAEKD
-958 GNTSQ
+958 GNVSQ
-963 VEQIDRSIAQA
+963 LEQIDRSIAQA
-974 TKEKGKSLMGLDYD
+974 NKEKGKSLMGLDYD
-988 KLKESPEYVRAFE
+988 KLKESPEYIRAFE

-1006 SSETLNSLLTQLESA
+1006 SSETLNSLLAQLENA

-1030 PDQLREYTTT
+1030 PDQLREYTST

-1049 ERNPFQALADRKQE
+1049 ERNPFQALTDRKKE

-1076 NLDTVNSGGKVLTGT
+1076 NLDTVNSGGRVITGT

-1125 AKVQTAEKKVDDVM
+1125 AKVHEAERKVDDVM
-1139 GELFDSIKG
+1139 GELFDSIKNLG
-1148 VGNAI
+1148 SAI
-1153 GGEAGEIINLIGDI
+1153 GGEAGEIIGVIGDI

-1172 MAMDGVKTASETAST
+1172 MAMHGVESASETAST
-1187 AVQTVEKA
+1187 AIQTVEKA

-1215 FKSTDYMA
+1215 FNSTDHMA
-1223 EFRKEMEQLNYELEL
+1223 EFRKEMTKLNYELEL

-1253 GDDLWGNAIKNV
+1253 GDDLWGNAVKNV
-1265 DLAREA
+1265 NLAQEA
-1271 LDRYN
+1271 LEKYN
-1276 GTLDKIKNRKIFTDF
+1276 GTLDRISNRKKYTGLTALMAEVKGIKNSYD
-1291 AGATAEAMGLK
+1291 
-1302 NTYKSLGDSI
+1302 SLGASI
-1312 ANMQVK
+1312 ADMQVK
-1318 IQHKT
+1318 VQHKT

-1338 ELFNADGTVNQDAL
+1338 ELFNADGTVNQTAL

-1363 LSQENQQYLQEMSDY
+1363 LSEENQKYLQEMSDY
-1378 WKAYQ
+1378 WKTYE
-1383 EAVEKVRDYLTDI
+1383 EAVDQVKDYLTDI
-1396 FGELGGT
+1396 FGDLGNT
-1403 LTDTLVDSWA
+1403 MSDALVDA
-1413 NGTDAATAY
+1413 FKNGTDAAKAFT
-1422 YDSVS
+1422 DSVS
-1427 EMLESLGKQMI
+1427 DMLETLAKQMI
-1438 YSTIFGD
+1438 YSVTLAPLI
-1445 IFEKAQQ
+1445 EQAQEQ
-1452 KMLAVTQNADLS
+1452 MLGVMKNGDLS
-1464 ADEKFKEYI
+1464 DEQKFNNYI
-1473 KLLGGMTDEVL
+1473 SILDGLTSGVL
-1484 GKQGDFNALL
+1484 GQQDAYNALL
-1494 EAYQQM
+1494 KKYQEM
-1500 AKDKGFDIFKPDDES
+1500 ASNQGLDIFKPDDES
-1515 EEKGVSGKL
+1515 EENGVSGKL

-1544 MDIRVLLNLSS
+1544 MDIRALLNLSS

>member
-1 MGIQNRDGA
+1 MGIQNKDGA

-16 VDNTGLYSGR
+16 VDNTGLYSGK

-85 KGSLTDYMNQVVEV
+85 KGSLTDFMNQVIDV
-99 TREVPILAND
+99 TREVPVLANN

-129 ILEVSAKAAIG
+129 ILEAAAKAAIG
-140 GVTDT
+140 GVTET
-145 ATAADGITTLLNAYK
+145 AISADAITTILNAYK
-160 LDVSQAEKISD
+160 MDASKAQEVSD
-171 QLFTTVKL
+171 QLFTTVRL
-179 CKTSFGELGQS
+179 GKTDFGQLGTS
-190 IAQAAPVAAAYGVE
+190 IAQAAPIAASFGIDIRE
-204 IDQVLAA
+204 ILAA
-211 VATLTKQGTPTA
+211 VASITKQGVPTA
-223 QAMTQIRA
+223 EAMTKIRA
-231 SIIAVSK
+231 AILGTANQ
-238 VLGDGAFDNR
+238 LGDAAFKGR
-248 TYQEALAEVAKQAG
+248 TFQEALQLIYDKAG
-262 GSESKLRELVPEVEA
+262 GSTMKMKELLGTDEA
-277 VNAVLG
+277 LQAALMV
-283 LTGINVKEAAGHL
+283 TG
-296 KEMQN
+296 QN
-301 ATGAAEEAFKEMA
+301 AQSAAKDLEEVGNSAGAAEAAFQEMA
-314 SSAQNQLQLLQNNVT
+314 SSAQNQLQLLQNNIT
-329 AFLRPMGESILK
+329 AFLRPMGETILK
-341 EVSGIASAF
+341 EISEIASSF
-350 NEAFA
+350 NEAFNN
-355 SGDVEKSMKT
+355 GDVQASMKT
-365 LGDLIVAVTSA
+365 LGSLIVTVTSA
-376 FVGYKGSLLAVNAAK
+376 FIGYKGSILAVSTAKQAYAAVTSIINK
-391 KIHASLIEMAR
+391 QRTIEIGKLTLSQGFYDA
-402 YEMVLYRK
+402 ESA
-410 AVEAGTISEN
+410 AVVKNTSSRIL
-420 VLTAA
+420 LT
-425 QVKQVATRK
+425 K
-434 AMITT
+434 
-439 IKLHTAALKRNIAA
+439 ALKAQFIAQLKSA
-453 LATNPYVLAA
+453 SAMLTNPYVLAA

-515 QNETETEYA
+515 QDETQTEYA

-559 LNKERDNS
+559 LNKEIERI
-567 NYEHAVEQVA
+567 NYEHIISEIDRVTKSMRTYQQQSGLSGNALENKSYYQSLKKELEQ
-577 KYKRLIENLSEVNDW
+577 YKND
-592 NDVDLFTRQEH
+592 
-603 PTGSISDALKQD
+603 
-615 LESLEK
+615 
-621 WKKVLD
+621 LD
-627 EYNRRKKEAEENS
+627 EYNRIKKEAEENA
-640 KPIEVKLS
+640 KPVKVKLFE
-648 AAQTDLNQIQKEF
+648 AQTDLNQIQKEF

-672 AKLEDNPFYVIPF
+672 AKLKENPFYVIPF

-699 KTKDLIATLLGG
+699 KTKDLIATLLG

-765 KNSDLLKEAEKELS
+765 KNSNLLKEAEKELS

-788 AEKLRQD
+788 AEKLRQE
-795 TEKYKQLLDK
+795 TEKYKQLLDN
-805 NKREQS
+805 NKRDQS
-811 RAEIDAQN
+811 RAEVDAQN
-819 DVDQSIIDAMETGS
+819 EVDQSIIDAMETGS

-846 EIEAIRCEAE
+846 EIEAIRREAE

-894 KFSQINEQADRKE
+894 KFSQIDEQADRKE

-1276 GTLDKIKNRKIFTDF
+1276 GTLDRISNRKKYTGLTALMAEVNGIKNSYD
-1291 AGATAEAMGLK
+1291 
-1302 NTYKSLGDSI
+1302 SLGESI
-1312 ANMQVK
+1312 ADMQVK
-1318 IQHKT
+1318 VQHKT

-1352 EKFIGSDTFGK
+1352 EKFIGSDTFKK
-1363 LSQENQQYLQEMSDY
+1363 LSEENQKYLQEMSDY
-1378 WKAYQ
+1378 WKAYE
-1383 EAVEKVRDYLTDI
+1383 EAVDQVKDYLTDI
-1396 FGELGGT
+1396 FGELGNT
-1403 LTDTLVDSWA
+1403 MSDALVDA
-1413 NGTDAATAY
+1413 FKNGTDAAKAFT
-1422 YDSVS
+1422 DSVS
-1427 EMLESLGKQMI
+1427 DMLETLAKQMI
-1438 YSTIFGD
+1438 YSVTLAPLI
-1445 IFEKAQQ
+1445 EQAQEQ
-1452 KMLAVTQNADLS
+1452 MLSVMKNSDLS
-1464 ADEKFKEYI
+1464 DEQKFNNYI
-1473 KLLGGMTDEVL
+1473 SILDGLTSGVL
-1484 GKQGDFNALL
+1484 GQQDAYNALL
-1494 EAYQQM
+1494 KKYQEM
-1500 AKDKGFDIFKPDDES
+1500 ASNKGLDIFKPDDES